1 MKTLLILSN
10 STNASNIGIVQNITQ
25 DNPTFFHALD
35 LYINNKDNIAF
46 KSYVFSLMPT
56 NEYFIEFGEKPDF
69 NNIIND
75 NQVKAVFTY
84 FEDIQRISFAIKQSN
99 VFLNYDLKDF
109 LKTKSFESLQSL
121 FQEKVNANIDT
132 TNQESLRANGERGGF
147 LSKGNSENREN
158 DRTTQSDNGQG
169 ISNFNKDPRESILF
183 GERGGSKGD
192 NPIQNNNGQ
201 GISSETMGISQ
212 STSGIERTLFERG
225 ESERLQA
232 KNEQR
237 ERELWNGGE
246 QGSTSTNTKSSDSI
260 SKKSNQESK
269 QHLSLST
276 SQSNDLNERR
286 IAFRERIRTI
296 LESKQVRISTREL
309 LSKFKIQ
316 SNTFQEQDSGI
327 REDENRNNRESQ
339 EGEFGGDDRGG
350 EKLESSGDSK
360 SKQEQSNGEFREA
373 IAANNG
379 LFESGI
385 FTPKQESLSPA
396 GFSKISDII
405 PSSTGNKQGD
415 SSVSEQLSDISDK
428 ESENNGLDSATSDTE
443 TQGEQSAPN
452 QEYVSQEEHSRDV
465 VREYNMES
473 QNGSEESGGDR
484 LIDENTQGTQEQ
496 QGIATDKHRILSETN
511 PDISTRAD
519 ETGSDKLEIRELQ
532 EKEQSESINITESQP
547 NNLVESLIYT
557 DDENPEKT
565 EPIFETFNDFN
576 LLKQLKGEEYK
587 GEIDF
592 NLSKKER
599 IEANLNTLTLVKK
612 IFERKKKIDNIR
624 FTDFTE
630 EKLNAM
636 QLEIIENNYFSAD
649 IPMTKD
655 EQTILAKYTGFGGL
669 NDFFFDET
677 FSNKREE
684 LKGLIGEDLYKK
696 LMQSSYNAYYT
707 PSEIIESMYLGL
719 KTLGILSNE
728 KVIALEPSCG
738 IGHFI
743 TRAPANF
750 EFEAVEKD
758 TISATIAKLL
768 HPQTKIYNKSF
779 EEVLFDREFDVVIG
793 NPPYENIKA
802 ENSKE
807 LIHNYFVQKSQN
819 LLKDGGISSFV
830 ITSGFLD
837 SKTNTHRLALL
848 QDNIFLNATRLPNSS
863 FKQTHTEVLS
873 DIIFLRRTKDK
884 EAFLSKKNDSIS
896 EKLKQ
901 HIQSTESKF
910 LNSLEIPIIINQ
922 EEKTLKINSLFFDS
936 DEYNGDINDKPFLN
950 IFSNAKNTSIGLNQ
964 FGEATIKIN
973 KTENINNLQEF
984 LSYALEWKI
993 LQRNN
998 GKGIY
1003 NLTPAIKGDNLFI
1016 GDLPFNVKD
1025 FSYFSKLKNGSLFF
1039 FDGVFYTKESDTSCR
1054 EAYFC
1059 DEIDKENKYLIDKER
1074 ILEEKRGKLLFKNP
1088 IRKEEEV
1095 ILKKLIEFRDLL
1107 NYNLHLEKILPN
1119 NKESNTII
1127 LAQKDRLRALRK
1139 EILILS
1145 NAQGFNQRLQK
1156 SRKENNIITKHTLK
1170 RMIELEKLESF
1181 KIFATENVVKIS
1193 KKNKFETIYQ
1203 EADILQKRVLY
1214 PLEKIEAK
1222 DSKEALQK
1230 TFNDT
1235 GKIDLKTLQ
1244 SYLPNIPIDEILKEL
1259 IAKEL
1264 IFPNFNKPTEFCL
1277 KDKFLD
1283 GDIKGKAKYMEYLI
1297 AHSAESQDNQND
1309 TGLKEVWNLFDKE
1322 RLLNLLREN
1331 FPKDIAYNDIEINF
1345 GANFIP
1351 LAIYKDFIRESFFNN
1366 PDEIV
1371 VEISNV
1377 YSYYTIESFKKSDGL
1392 EIGSND
1398 LNDLGE
1404 SLQVQR
1410 LDDKMFFSLRE
1421 ILETTINN
1429 KSLEVY
1435 HIEKTADDRTIRVV
1449 EQAPTSKALRN
1460 ASRIKDLFAEFLFKK
1475 QAYREV
1481 IERIYNDTINIFS
1494 NNRLEFEDM
1503 LETPLLNKDINL
1515 RTHQKNA
1522 IFKGIMNNSLL
1533 LDHEVGAGKTL
1544 AGIALV
1550 MEQIRMHCIKK
1561 ALVLVPNHLSTAWGA
1576 EFIRAYPSAKILV
1589 GDKINSKKDRK
1600 EFLYRARNGDFDAI
1614 VMKHSTFENLNVME
1628 SFQREILSNEI
1639 DNLRT
1644 QLEIEKVARNKKEEK
1659 RKSRY
1664 IENRIRTLENKL
1676 EKQAIGKKYDE
1687 EIAFEDLGI
1696 DCLVVDEAHY
1706 FKNLFITTTQEN
1718 IRGIPTQESKKAM
1731 KMYCA
1736 TQYIHNNKGFKL
1748 YFLTGTPISNSIAE
1762 FYTMQRYLQPEVLEK
1777 LHLERFDDWQRAFT
1791 KIQLSEELDS
1801 SGINYALVTRLSS
1814 LINAPELM
1822 NIYKQNADIVST
1834 EDIEKIS
1841 GKLVPKV
1848 KNGGAI
1854 NVIAPR
1860 SEAIANF
1867 IGVEDE
1873 FGNYNK
1879 GSIIDR
1885 MNHIQD
1891 DPQRNNIL
1899 VCTSEARKAALDFRL
1914 IDPLTNDYQQSK
1926 INQCIDKVM
1935 EHYNDSRY
1943 ERNTQLI
1950 FCDLGVSK
1958 LKSQKIDILKNESTE
1973 INLEDIAKE
1982 KGLEYFTEYDN
1993 EGVEIRSYYREF
2005 AKDDEGKFLYNEY
2018 TDEFGKK
2025 HREKIVEK
2033 VYTIEELINQT
2044 SKFDVYSDI
2053 LKKLVKKGIPQNEI
2067 AFIGDAKS
2075 DKEKDNLFQKVNAGI
2090 VRILIGSTAKLGTGT
2105 NVQERIVAM
2114 HELDCPWKPSELTQR
2129 AGRGIRQGNVFFTL
2143 DPENF
2148 EIAHYRY
2155 ATEQTYDARMFQI
2168 NEQKLKPLSQM
2179 KKAEVL
2185 EQTRVFSAIDEE
2197 MANIAEMKAIA
2208 TGNPFIL
2215 EKYKIENLLKNEEE
2229 YKRYYEISIINA
2241 EKTIKQETPK
2251 AQELKGEVEALREMF
2266 NNKSFLKENYEV
2278 EVLGIKTTK
2287 KQKEMQSEKDFNAIS
2302 EKIQSKIIQM
2312 LRQPDEFFTLES
2324 KERILKDNGRKN
2336 NVGEIEFLSA
2346 NDIKLNF
2353 LISVSGDDIYFKGV
2367 IITKNNKRFYPKN
2380 LHLESHR
2387 NLLVTDP
2394 FKISSILTKLKNT
2407 FDKVSSLLEKKTEEL
2422 KKCEDILGVKSRFLA
2437 NHTIENYDRK
2447 PLIAMLKQD
2456 LLNINDI
2463 FRIRQEKRKEGIKI
2477 DMDSKEIAHLI
2488 PQYPKHLDEKGKLQI
2503 NCITK
2508 NCENE
2513 SSLSAES
2520 LPKESKTDLAK
2531 ETREP
2536 ENDHLE
2542 QPTLQ
2547 KEAQDI
2553 STKED
2558 LQEKSKDLES
2568 KNENLAKNSQDKNP
2582 NTQEITK
2589 TKIEI
2594 KDFTIQDNL
2603 TNRMKILEQNMINIQ
2618 RKQHSKRVIGER

>member
-1 MKTLLILSN
+1 
-10 STNASNIGIVQNITQ
+10 
-25 DNPTFFHALD
+25 
-35 LYINNKDNIAF
+35 
-46 KSYVFSLMPT
+46 
-56 NEYFIEFGEKPDF
+56 
-69 NNIIND
+69 
-75 NQVKAVFTY
+75 
-84 FEDIQRISFAIKQSN
+84 
-99 VFLNYDLKDF
+99 
-109 LKTKSFESLQSL
+109 
-121 FQEKVNANIDT
+121 
-132 TNQESLRANGERGGF
+132 
-147 LSKGNSENREN
+147 
-158 DRTTQSDNGQG
+158 
-169 ISNFNKDPRESILF
+169 
-183 GERGGSKGD
+183 
-192 NPIQNNNGQ
+192 
-201 GISSETMGISQ
+201 
-212 STSGIERTLFERG
+212 
-225 ESERLQA
+225 
-232 KNEQR
+232 
-237 ERELWNGGE
+237 
-246 QGSTSTNTKSSDSI
+246 
-260 SKKSNQESK
+260 
-269 QHLSLST
+269 
-276 SQSNDLNERR
+276 
-286 IAFRERIRTI
+286 
-296 LESKQVRISTREL
+296 
-309 LSKFKIQ
+309 
-316 SNTFQEQDSGI
+316 
-327 REDENRNNRESQ
+327 
-339 EGEFGGDDRGG
+339 
-350 EKLESSGDSK
+350 
-360 SKQEQSNGEFREA
+360 
-373 IAANNG
+373 
-379 LFESGI
+379 
-385 FTPKQESLSPA
+385 
-396 GFSKISDII
+396 
-405 PSSTGNKQGD
+405 
-415 SSVSEQLSDISDK
+415 
-428 ESENNGLDSATSDTE
+428 
-443 TQGEQSAPN
+443 
-452 QEYVSQEEHSRDV
+452 
-465 VREYNMES
+465 
-473 QNGSEESGGDR
+473 
-484 LIDENTQGTQEQ
+484 
-496 QGIATDKHRILSETN
+496 
-511 PDISTRAD
+511 
-519 ETGSDKLEIRELQ
+519 
-532 EKEQSESINITESQP
+532 
-547 NNLVESLIYT
+547 
-557 DDENPEKT
+557 
-565 EPIFETFNDFN
+565 
-576 LLKQLKGEEYK
+576 
-587 GEIDF
+587 
-592 NLSKKER
+592 
-599 IEANLNTLTLVKK
+599 
-612 IFERKKKIDNIR
+612 
-624 FTDFTE
+624 
-630 EKLNAM
+630 M
-636 QLEIIENNYFSAD
+636 QLEIIKNNYFSDD
-649 IPMTKD
+649 IPMTKS
-655 EQTILAKYTGFGGL
+655 EQETLAKYTGFGGL

-684 LKGLIGEDLYKK
+684 LKGLIGEDLYKE

-719 KTLGILSNE
+719 ETLGILRNE
-728 KVIALEPSCG
+728 KVVALEPSCG

-743 TRAPANF
+743 TKAPANF

-779 EEVLFDREFDVVIG
+779 EEVLFDREFDIVIG
-793 NPPYENIKA
+793 NPPYENTKA

-837 SKTNTHRLALL
+837 SKTNAHRLALL
-848 QDNIFLNATRLPNSS
+848 KDNIFLNATRLPNSI
-863 FKQTHTEVLS
+863 FRQTHTEVLT
-873 DIIFLRRTKDK
+873 DIIFLRKTKDK
-884 EAFLSKKNDSIS
+884 EAFFSKKNDSIS
-896 EKLKQ
+896 ESLKR
-901 HIQSTESKF
+901 HIQSAESH
-910 LNSLEIPIIINQ
+910 
-922 EEKTLKINSLFFDS
+922 
-936 DEYNGDINDKPFLN
+936 FLN
-950 IFSNAKNTSIGLNQ
+950 IAKLPVTINEESKTLAINRLFYDSTKSNEKKIALLNIFGNPEEDVSIGLNQ

-973 KTENINNLQEF
+973 YAVRFDLKRW
-984 LSYALEWKI
+984 LSYELESKI

-998 GKGIY
+998 DKGIY

-1016 GDLPFNVKD
+1016 GNLPFNIKD
-1025 FSYFSKLKNGSLFF
+1025 FRYFSKLKNGSLFF
-1039 FDGVFYTKESDTSCR
+1039 FDGVFYTKEGDTSCR

-1119 NKESNTII
+1119 NKESNAII

-1156 SRKENNIITKHTLK
+1156 SHKENNIITKHTLK

-1181 KIFATENVVKIS
+1181 KIYATENVVKIP

-1214 PLEKIEAK
+1214 PLEKTEAK

-1244 SYLPNIPIDEILKEL
+1244 SYLPNMPIDEILKEL

-1277 KDKFLD
+1277 KDKFLK
-1283 GDIKGKAKYMEYLI
+1283 GDIKSKAKYVERLI
-1297 AHSAESQDNQND
+1297 ADNIESQTN
-1309 TGLKEVWNLFDKE
+1309 TGPKEVWNLFDKE

-1351 LAIYKDFIRESFFNN
+1351 LAIYKDFIRESFFKN
-1366 PDEIV
+1366 PDEII

-1377 YSYYTIESFKKSDGL
+1377 NSHYTIENFKKIDGL

-1410 LDDKMFFSLRE
+1410 LDDKMFFSLHE

-1449 EQAPTSKALRN
+1449 EQAPTSKALEN

-1481 IERIYNDTINIFS
+1481 IEKIYNDTINIFS

-1522 IFKGIMNNSLL
+1522 IFKGIMSNSLL

-1639 DNLRT
+1639 ENLRT

-1814 LINAPELM
+1814 FINAPELM

-1885 MNHIQD
+1885 MNHIKD
-1891 DPQRNNIL
+1891 NPKKNNIL

-1914 IDPLTNDYQQSK
+1914 IDPLANDYEQSK
-1926 INQCIDKVM
+1926 INQCIDRVI
-1935 EHYNDSRY
+1935 EHYNDNRY
-1943 ERNTQLI
+1943 ERNAQLI

-1958 LKSQKIDILKNESTE
+1958 LKSQKIDVSKNESTE
-1973 INLEDIAKE
+1973 MNLEDIAKE

-2005 AKDDEGKFLYNEY
+2005 AKDDEGKFLYDEY

-2025 HREKIVEK
+2025 HKEKIVEK

-2075 DKEKDNLFQKVNAGI
+2075 DKEKDNLFLKVNAGI

-2105 NVQERIVAM
+2105 NVQERIVGM
-2114 HELDCPWKPSELTQR
+2114 HELDCPWKPNELMQR
-2129 AGRGIRQGNVFFTL
+2129 GGRGIRQGNVFFAR

-2168 NEQKLKPLSQM
+2168 NEQKLKSLSQM

-2185 EQTRVFSAIDEE
+2185 EQTRVVSAIDEE

-2215 EKYKIENLLKNEEE
+2215 EKYKIENLLKKEEE
-2229 YKRYYEISIINA
+2229 HKRYYEINIINA

-2266 NNKSFLKENYEV
+2266 NNKSFFKENYDV
-2278 EVLGIKTTK
+2278 EVLGIKTTR
-2287 KQKEMQSEKDFNAIS
+2287 KQKEKQSEKDFNAIS
-2302 EKIQSKIIQM
+2302 EKIESKIIQM

-2324 KERILKDNGRKN
+2324 KERIKESNGRKN

-2353 LISVSGDDIYFKGV
+2353 LTSINGNDTFFKGV
-2367 IITKNNKRFYPKN
+2367 IITKNNKRFYLKN

-2387 NLLVTDP
+2387 NLLVTDH
-2394 FKISSILTKLKNT
+2394 FKLSSILTKLKNT

-2422 KKCEDILGVKSRFLA
+2422 KKCEDILGAKSRFLA
-2437 NHTIENYDRK
+2437 NNIIENYDRK
-2447 PLIAMLKQD
+2447 PLITMLKQD
-2456 LLNINDI
+2456 LLNMNDI

-2488 PQYPKHLDEKGKLQI
+2488 PQYSKHLDEKGKLQI

-2531 ETREP
+2531 ETIEP
-2536 ENDHLE
+2536 ENTHLE
-2542 QPTLQ
+2542 QSTLQ
-2547 KEAQDI
+2547 KETQDI
-2553 STKED
+2553 PIKED
-2558 LQEKSKDLES
+2558 LQEKSKELES
-2568 KNENLAKNSQDKNP
+2568 KSENLAKNSQDKNQ
-2582 NTQEITK
+2582 NAQEIAK
-2589 TKIEI
+2589 AQIEI
-2594 KDFTIQDNL
+2594 KDFTMQDNL
-2603 TNRMKILEQNMINIQ
+2603 ANRMKILEQNMVNIQ
-2618 RKQHSKRVIGER
+2618 RKQHSKRMIGER

>member
-10 STNASNIGIVQNITQ
+10 STNASNIGIIQNITQ
-25 DNPTFFHALD
+25 DNPIFFQALD
-35 LYINNKDNIAF
+35 LYINDKNNIAF
-46 KSYVFSLMPT
+46 KSYVLSLMQT
-56 NEYFIEFGEKPDF
+56 NEYFTEFGEKPDF

-75 NQVKAVFTY
+75 NQVEAIFTY

-132 TNQESLRANGERGGF
+132 TNQESSRANVAGSKGGF
-147 LSKGNSENREN
+147 QSERHFESGKNNR
-158 DRTTQSDNGQG
+158 TAQSDNGQG

-212 STSGIERTLFERG
+212 STSRIERTLFERG

-237 ERELWNGGE
+237 ERELWNGGK
-246 QGSTSTNTKSSDSI
+246 QGSISANTESSDSI
-260 SKKSNQESK
+260 SEKSNQESK

-276 SQSNDLNERR
+276 SQLNNFNERR
-286 IAFRERIRTI
+286 IAFRERIRAI
-296 LESKQVRISTREL
+296 LESKKVRISTKQL
-309 LSKFKIQ
+309 LSKIKDQ
-316 SNTFQEQDSGI
+316 SNTLQEQDSGI
-327 REDENRNNRESQ
+327 REDKNRDNRESQ
-339 EGEFGGDDRGG
+339 EGEFGRDDRGS
-350 EKLESSGDSK
+350 EKLESSRDNNRG
-360 SKQEQSNGEFREA
+360 FRET
-373 IAANNG
+373 IGANNG
-379 LFESGI
+379 LFESRI
-385 FTPKQESLSPA
+385 SASKKESPSPA
-396 GFSKISDII
+396 GFSEISDII
-405 PSSTGNKQGD
+405 PSSARDKQGN
-415 SSVSEQLSDISDK
+415 SSVLEQLSNTNDTK
-428 ESENNGLDSATSDTE
+428 SENNRLDSATSDTE

-452 QEYVSQEEHSRDV
+452 QANISQEELSGNV
-465 VREYNMES
+465 IREYNMES

-484 LIDENTQGTQEQ
+484 LIEDNTQGTQEQ
-496 QGIATDKHRILSETN
+496 QGIATDEHRSLFETN

-519 ETGSDKLEIRELQ
+519 ETRSNKLE
-532 EKEQSESINITESQP
+532 
-547 NNLVESLIYT
+547 
-557 DDENPEKT
+557 DENPKNI

-576 LLKQLKGEEYK
+576 LLKQLEGEEYK

-599 IEANLNTLTLVKK
+599 IEANFNALTLVRE

-624 FTDFTE
+624 FYDNTD

-636 QLEIIENNYFSAD
+636 QLEIIKNNYFSDD
-649 IPMTKD
+649 IPMTKS
-655 EQTILAKYTGFGGL
+655 EQETLAKYTGFGGL
-669 NDFFFDET
+669 SDFFFDET

-684 LKGLIGEDLYKK
+684 LKGLIGEDLYKE

-719 KTLGILSNE
+719 ETLGILRNE
-728 KVIALEPSCG
+728 KVVALEPSCG

-743 TRAPANF
+743 TKAPANF

-837 SKTNTHRLALL
+837 SKTNAHRLTLL

-873 DIIFLRRTKDK
+873 DIVFFRKTKDK
-884 EAFLSKKNDSIS
+884 EYFLSKKNTSITES
-896 EKLKQ
+896 LKNY
-901 HIQSTESKF
+901 IQSTESKF
-910 LNSLEIPIIINQ
+910 LNSLEIPIAINQ

-936 DEYNGDINDKPFLN
+936 DKYNGDINDKPFFN
-950 IFSNAKNTSIGLNQ
+950 IFSNPKNTSIGLNQ

-973 KTENINNLQEF
+973 KAENIDSLQEF

-998 GKGIY
+998 DKGIY

-1059 DEIDKENKYLIDKER
+1059 DEIDKENKYLIDKDR
-1074 ILEEKRGKLLFKNP
+1074 ILEEKRGKLFFKNP

-1107 NYNLHLEKILPN
+1107 NHNLHLEKILPN
-1119 NKESNTII
+1119 NKESNAII

-1145 NAQGFNQRLQK
+1145 NAQGFNQKLQK

-1181 KIFATENVVKIS
+1181 KIFATENVVKIP

-1244 SYLPNIPIDEILKEL
+1244 SYLPNMPIDEILKEL
-1259 IAKEL
+1259 VAKEL
-1264 IFPNFNKPTEFCL
+1264 IFPDFNKPTEFCL
-1277 KDKFLD
+1277 KDKFLE
-1283 GDIKGKAKYMEYLI
+1283 GDIKGKAKYIEHLI
-1297 AHSAESQDNQND
+1297 ANNAESQNN
-1309 TGLKEVWNLFDKE
+1309 TGPKEVWSFFDKE
-1322 RLLNLLREN
+1322 RLLNLLKEN
-1331 FPKDIAYNDIEINF
+1331 FPKNISYNDIEINF

-1366 PDEIV
+1366 PDEII

-1377 YSYYTIESFKKSDGL
+1377 YSYYTIESFKKTDGL

-1410 LDDKMFFSLRE
+1410 LDNKMFFSLRE

-1481 IERIYNDTINIFS
+1481 IEKIYNDTINIFS

-1522 IFKGIMNNSLL
+1522 IFKGIMNNSLI

-1639 DNLRT
+1639 ENLRT
-1644 QLEIEKVARNKKEEK
+1644 QLEIEKVTRNKKEEK

-1736 TQYIHNNKGFKL
+1736 TQYIHNNRGFKL

-1762 FYTMQRYLQPEVLEK
+1762 FYTMQRYLQPEVLKK

-1801 SGINYALVTRLSS
+1801 SGVNYALVTRLSN

-1854 NVIAPR
+1854 NIIAPR

-1891 DPQRNNIL
+1891 DPQRNNVL

-1935 EHYNDSRY
+1935 EHYNDNRY

-1958 LKSQKIDILKNESTE
+1958 LKSQKIDVSKNESAE

-2018 TDEFGKK
+2018 IDEFGKK
-2025 HREKIVEK
+2025 YREKIVEK

-2251 AQELKGEVEALREMF
+2251 AQKLKGEVEALREMF
-2266 NNKSFLKENYEV
+2266 NNKNFLKENYEV
-2278 EVLGIKTTK
+2278 EVLGIKTTR

-2394 FKISSILTKLKNT
+2394 FKLSSILTKLKNT

-2422 KKCEDILGVKSRFLA
+2422 KKCEDILGAKSRFLA
-2437 NHTIENYDRK
+2437 NNTIENYDRK

-2456 LLNINDI
+2456 LLNMNDI

-2488 PQYPKHLDEKGKLQI
+2488 PQYSKHLDEKGKLQI

-2536 ENDHLE
+2536 EHTHLE

-2547 KEAQDI
+2547 KETQDI
-2553 STKED
+2553 PIKED
-2558 LQEKSKDLES
+2558 LQEKSKELES
-2568 KNENLAKNSQDKNP
+2568 KSENLAKNSQDKNP
-2582 NTQEITK
+2582 NAQEITETQIK
-2589 TKIEI
+2589 I
-2594 KDFTIQDNL
+2594 KDFTMQDNL
-2603 TNRMKILEQNMINIQ
+2603 ANRMKILEQNMINIQ

>member
-46 KSYVFSLMPT
+46 KSYVFSLMTT
-56 NEYFIEFGEKPDF
+56 NEYFVEFGEKPDF

-84 FEDIQRISFAIKQSN
+84 FEDIQRISFAIKQNN

-109 LKTKSFESLQSL
+109 LKTESFESLQSL
-121 FQEKVNANIDT
+121 FEEKVNAN
-132 TNQESLRANGERGGF
+132 TNEKNQRSSQENVAESRGGF
-147 LSKGNSENREN
+147 QSERHFEGGKNNR
-158 DRTTQSDNGQG
+158 TAQSDNGQG

-183 GERGGSKGD
+183 GERGGSKRD
-192 NPIQNNNGQ
+192 NPIQNNNEQ
-201 GISSETMGISQ
+201 GISSETMGIPQ
-212 STSGIERTLFERG
+212 STSRIERTLFERG
-225 ESERLQA
+225 ESERLQI

-246 QGSTSTNTKSSDSI
+246 QGSISANTKSSDSI
-260 SKKSNQESK
+260 SEKSNQESK
-269 QHLSLST
+269 QDLSLST
-276 SQSNDLNERR
+276 SQPNDLDERR
-286 IAFRERIRTI
+286 IAFRERIRAI
-296 LESKQVRISTREL
+296 LESEQVRISTREL
-309 LSKFKIQ
+309 LFKFKIQ
-316 SNTFQEQDSGI
+316 TNTFQEQDSGI
-327 REDENRNNRESQ
+327 REDKNRDNRESQ
-339 EGEFGGDDRGG
+339 EGEFGGDNRGS

-360 SKQEQSNGEFREA
+360 SKREQPNGEFRET
-373 IAANNG
+373 IGANNG
-379 LFESGI
+379 LFESRI
-385 FTPKQESLSPA
+385 FTSEQESLSST
-396 GFSKISDII
+396 GFSEISDII
-405 PSSTGNKQGD
+405 PSSAGDKQGD
-415 SSVSEQLSDISDK
+415 SSVSEQLSNTNDTK
-428 ESENNGLDSATSDTE
+428 SENNGLDSAPSNTE
-443 TQGEQSAPN
+443 IQGEQSTPN
-452 QEYVSQEEHSRDV
+452 QANVFQEEHSRDV
-465 VREYNMES
+465 IREYNMES
-473 QNGSEESGGDR
+473 QDGSKESGGDR
-484 LIDENTQGTQEQ
+484 LIDDNTQGTQDK
-496 QGIATDKHRILSETN
+496 QGIATDEHRSLFETN
-511 PDISTRAD
+511 ADVSTRAD
-519 ETGSDKLEIRELQ
+519 ETGSNKLEIQELQ

-547 NNLVESLIYT
+547 SNLVESPLYAN
-557 DDENPEKT
+557 DDENPEKI

-576 LLKQLKGEEYK
+576 LLKKLKGEEYK

-599 IEANLNTLTLVKK
+599 IEANFKALTLVKK
-612 IFERKKKIDNIR
+612 IFERKEKIDNIR
-624 FTDFTE
+624 FYDYTEQDF
-630 EKLNAM
+630 NAM
-636 QLEIIENNYFSAD
+636 QLEIIKNDYLSDD
-649 IPMTKD
+649 IPMTKS
-655 EQTILAKYTGFGGL
+655 EQETLAKYTGFGGL
-669 NDFFFDET
+669 SDFFFDET

-684 LKGLIGEDLYKK
+684 LRELIGEDLYKE

-719 KTLGILSNE
+719 KTLGVLSNE
-728 KVIALEPSCG
+728 KVVALEPSCG

-743 TRAPANF
+743 TKAPANF

-758 TISATIAKLL
+758 TISATISKLL

-896 EKLKQ
+896 ERLKQ

-910 LNSLEIPIIINQ
+910 LNSLEIPITINQ

-973 KTENINNLQEF
+973 KAENINSLQEF

-998 GKGIY
+998 DKGIY

-1016 GDLPFNVKD
+1016 GDLPFNVKE

-1039 FDGVFYTKESDTSCR
+1039 FDGVFYTKESGTSCR

-1059 DEIDKENKYLIDKER
+1059 DEIDKENKYLIDKDR

-1107 NYNLHLEKILPN
+1107 NYNLHLEKILLN
-1119 NKESNTII
+1119 NEESNTKI
-1127 LAQKDRLRALRK
+1127 LAQKERLRALRK

-1181 KIFATENVVKIS
+1181 KIFATENVVKIP
-1193 KKNKFETIYQ
+1193 KKNKFETTYQ

-1214 PLEKIEAK
+1214 PLEKTEAK

-1259 IAKEL
+1259 ITKEL

-1277 KDKFLD
+1277 KDKFLE
-1283 GDIKGKAKYMEYLI
+1283 GDIKSKAKYIEHLI
-1297 AHSAESQDNQND
+1297 ANNVESQTD
-1309 TGLKEVWNLFDKE
+1309 TGPKEVWNLFNKE

-1351 LAIYKDFIRESFFNN
+1351 LEIYKDFIRESFFNN
-1366 PDEIV
+1366 PDEII

-1377 YSYYTIESFKKSDGL
+1377 YSYYTIESFKKTDGL
-1392 EIGSND
+1392 EIESSD

-1410 LDDKMFFSLRE
+1410 LDNKLFFSLRE

-1550 MEQIRMHCIKK
+1550 MEQVRMHCIKK

-1628 SFQREILSNEI
+1628 SFQREVITNEI
-1639 DNLRT
+1639 ENLRI
-1644 QLEIEKVARNKKEEK
+1644 QLDNEKKAKTPKQEK

-1676 EKQAIGKKYDE
+1676 AKQAIGKKYDE

-1736 TQYIHNNKGFKL
+1736 TQYIHNNRGFKL

-1814 LINAPELM
+1814 FINAPELM

-1935 EHYNDSRY
+1935 EHYNDNRY

-1958 LKSQKIDILKNESTE
+1958 LKSQKIDVLKDESTE

-1982 KGLEYFTEYDN
+1982 RGLEYFTEYDN

-2018 TDEFGKK
+2018 IDEFGKK

-2033 VYTIEELINQT
+2033 VYEIEELINQT

-2053 LKKLVKKGIPQNEI
+2053 LKKLVKKGISQNEI

-2129 AGRGIRQGNVFFTL
+2129 AGRGIRQGNVFFAL

-2251 AQELKGEVEALREMF
+2251 AEELKEEVEALREMF
-2266 NNKSFLKENYEV
+2266 NNKNFLKENYEV
-2278 EVLGIKTTK
+2278 EVLGIKTTR

-2312 LRQPDEFFTLES
+2312 LRQPNEFFTLES

-2353 LISVSGDDIYFKGV
+2353 LISVSSDNIYFKGV
-2367 IITKNNKRFYPKN
+2367 IITKDNKRFYPKN

-2394 FKISSILTKLKNT
+2394 FKLSSILTKLKNT
-2407 FDKVSSLLEKKTEEL
+2407 FDRVSSLLEKKTEEL
-2422 KKCEDILGVKSRFLA
+2422 RKCEDIIGAKSRFLA
-2437 NHTIENYDRK
+2437 NNTIENYDRK
-2447 PLIAMLKQD
+2447 PLITMLKQD
-2456 LLNINDI
+2456 LLNMNDI
-2463 FRIRQEKRKEGIKI
+2463 LRIRQEKRKEGIKI

-2488 PQYPKHLDEKGKLQI
+2488 PQYPKLLDERGKFNSQNTQSI
-2503 NCITK
+2503 NIS
-2508 NCENE
+2508 ENQ
-2513 SSLSAES
+2513 
-2520 LPKESKTDLAK
+2520 ESKMSDSTNRAISK
-2531 ETREP
+2531 VNWSEES
-2536 ENDHLE
+2536 
-2542 QPTLQ
+2542 QPIQCKT
-2547 KEAQDI
+2547 EADKKLKI
-2553 STKED
+2553 SDEEKYIALIDNKIIQIEEANIEFQTFDKED
-2558 LQEKSKDLES
+2558 ELEYRI
-2568 KNENLAKNSQDKNP
+2568 A
-2582 NTQEITK
+2582 
-2589 TKIEI
+2589 
-2594 KDFTIQDNL
+2594 
-2603 TNRMKILEQNMINIQ
+2603 ILEQNQTNILNA
-2618 RKQHSKRVIGER
+2618 KRNRDIL

>member
-10 STNASNIGIVQNITQ
+10 STNASNIGIIQNITQ
-25 DNPTFFHALD
+25 DNPIFFQALD
-35 LYINNKDNIAF
+35 LYINDKNNIAF
-46 KSYVFSLMPT
+46 KSYVLSLMQT
-56 NEYFIEFGEKPDF
+56 NEYFTEFGEKPDF

-75 NQVKAVFTY
+75 NQVEAIFTY

-132 TNQESLRANGERGGF
+132 TNQESSRANVAGSKGGF
-147 LSKGNSENREN
+147 QSERHFESGKNNR
-158 DRTTQSDNGQG
+158 TAQSDNGQG

-212 STSGIERTLFERG
+212 STSRIERTLFERG

-237 ERELWNGGE
+237 ERELWNGGK
-246 QGSTSTNTKSSDSI
+246 QGSISANTESSDSI
-260 SKKSNQESK
+260 SEKSNQESK

-276 SQSNDLNERR
+276 SQSNNFNERR
-286 IAFRERIRTI
+286 IAFRERIRAI
-296 LESKQVRISTREL
+296 LESKKVRISTKQL
-309 LSKFKIQ
+309 LSKIKDQ
-316 SNTFQEQDSGI
+316 SNTLQEQDSGI
-327 REDENRNNRESQ
+327 REDKNRDNRESQ
-339 EGEFGGDDRGG
+339 EGEFGRDDRGS
-350 EKLESSGDSK
+350 EKLESSGD
-360 SKQEQSNGEFREA
+360 NNRGFRET
-373 IAANNG
+373 IGANNG
-379 LFESGI
+379 LFESRI
-385 FTPKQESLSPA
+385 SVSKKESPSPA
-396 GFSKISDII
+396 GFSEISDII
-405 PSSTGNKQGD
+405 PSSARDKQGN
-415 SSVSEQLSDISDK
+415 SSVLEQLSNTNDTK
-428 ESENNGLDSATSDTE
+428 SENNRLDSATSDTE

-452 QEYVSQEEHSRDV
+452 QANISQEELSGNII
-465 VREYNMES
+465 REYNMES

-484 LIDENTQGTQEQ
+484 LIEDNTQGTQEQ
-496 QGIATDKHRILSETN
+496 QGIATDEHRSLFETN

-519 ETGSDKLEIRELQ
+519 ETRSNKLE
-532 EKEQSESINITESQP
+532 
-547 NNLVESLIYT
+547 
-557 DDENPEKT
+557 DENPKNI
-565 EPIFETFNDFN
+565 EPVFETFNDFN
-576 LLKQLKGEEYK
+576 LLKKLKGEEYK

-599 IEANLNTLTLVKK
+599 IEANFKALVLVKE
-612 IFERKKKIDNIR
+612 IFQRKKRIDDARYHFNP
-624 FTDFTE
+624 TE
-630 EKLNAM
+630 ENINAM
-636 QLEIIENNYFSAD
+636 QLEIIEKDYFSDD
-649 IPMTKD
+649 IPMTKA
-655 EQTILAKYTGFGGL
+655 EQEILAKYTGFGGL
-669 NDFFFDET
+669 SDFFFDEAL
-677 FSNKREE
+677 SGRREE
-684 LKGLIGEDLYKK
+684 LKELIGENLYKE

-719 KTLGILSNE
+719 KTLGVLSNE
-728 KVIALEPSCG
+728 KVVALEPSCG

-743 TRAPANF
+743 TKAPANF

-768 HPQTKIYNKSF
+768 HPQTKIHNKSF

-807 LIHNYFVQKSQN
+807 LIHNYFVSKSQN

-837 SKTNTHRLALL
+837 SKTNTHRLTLM
-848 QDNIFLNATRLPNSS
+848 QDNVFLSATRLPNSS
-863 FKQTHTEVLS
+863 FKQTHTDVLS

-884 EAFLSKKNDSIS
+884 EAFLSNKNDFIS
-896 EKLKQ
+896 ESLKQ
-901 HIQSTESKF
+901 YIQRVESKF
-910 LNSLEIPIIINQ
+910 LNSLEIPKIINQ
-922 EEKTLKINSLFFDS
+922 EEKILKINSLFVQQ
-936 DEYNGDINDKPFLN
+936 NGEVFV
-950 IFSNAKNTSIGLNQ
+950 NTFGETKLGTNQ
-964 FGEATIKIN
+964 FGEATLKVTQ
-973 KTENINNLQEF
+973 KEDTNLKGY
-984 LSYALEWKI
+984 LKDTLRWII
-993 LQRNN
+993 LQRNDN
-998 GKGIY
+998 KGIY
-1003 NLTPAIKGDNLFI
+1003 NLTPAIKGDNIFI
-1016 GDLPFNVKD
+1016 DELPFNLKD
-1025 FSYFSKLKNGSLFF
+1025 YSYFLQLKTGSLFF
-1039 FDGVFYTKESDTSCR
+1039 FDNVFYTKESNTSCR
-1054 EAYFC
+1054 EAYFR
-1059 DEIDKENKYLIDKER
+1059 DEIDKESKYLIDSDR
-1074 ILEEKRGKLLFKNP
+1074 ILEEKRGKIIFKNP

-1107 NYNLHLEKILPN
+1107 NYNLRLEKVLPN
-1119 NKESNTII
+1119 NEESNQTI
-1127 LAQKDRLRALRK
+1127 LAQKERLRALRK

-1156 SRKENNIITKHTLK
+1156 SRKENNIITRHTLK

-1181 KIFATENVVKIS
+1181 KIFATENVVKIP
-1193 KKNKFETIYQ
+1193 KKDKFETIYQ

-1214 PLEKIEAK
+1214 PLEKTEAK

-1230 TFNDT
+1230 TFNET
-1235 GKIDLKTLQ
+1235 GRIDLKALQ
-1244 SYLPNIPIDEILKEL
+1244 SYLPNIPINEILKEL
-1259 IAKEL
+1259 IDKEL
-1264 IFPNFNKPTEFCL
+1264 IFPHFEQPTEFCL
-1277 KDKFLD
+1277 KDKFLE
-1283 GDIKGKAKYMEYLI
+1283 GDIKGKAKFLERLI
-1297 AHSAESQDNQND
+1297 ADNAGQSDTES
-1309 TGLKEVWNLFDKE
+1309 KEVWNLFDKE
-1322 RLLNLLREN
+1322 RLFNLLKQN

-1377 YSYYTIESFKKSDGL
+1377 YSYYTIENFKKGDGL
-1392 EIGSND
+1392 EIQDAD
-1398 LNDLGE
+1398 LNDLGQ

-1410 LDDKMFFSLRE
+1410 LDDKMFFSLSE

-1435 HIEKTADDRTIRVV
+1435 HIEKTADDRSIKVV

-1460 ASRIKDLFAEFLFKK
+1460 ASRIRDLFAEFLFKK
-1475 QAYREV
+1475 QEYREV
-1481 IERIYNDTINIFS
+1481 IEKIYNNTINVFS

-1503 LETPLLNKDINL
+1503 LETPLLNQDITL

-1522 IFKGIMNNSLL
+1522 VFKGIMSNSLL

-1544 AGIALV
+1544 AGIAIV
-1550 MEQIRMHCIKK
+1550 MEQIRMNCIKK
-1561 ALVLVPNHLSTAWGA
+1561 ALVLVPNHLSTSWGA

-1614 VMKHSTFENLNVME
+1614 IMKHSTFENLNVME
-1628 SFQREILSNEI
+1628 SFQREILSNQIE
-1639 DNLRT
+1639 NLRL
-1644 QLEIEKVARNKKEEK
+1644 QLDREKVAKTKKEEK
-1659 RKSRY
+1659 RKSQY
-1664 IENRIRTLENKL
+1664 IEKRIRALEAKL
-1676 EKQAIGKKYDE
+1676 EKQAVGKTYDE

-1731 KMYCA
+1731 KMFCA
-1736 TQYIHNNKGFKL
+1736 TQYIHNNQGFKL

-1762 FYTMQRYLQPEVLEK
+1762 FYTMQRYLQPQVLEK
-1777 LHLERFDDWQRAFT
+1777 MHLENFDDWQKAFT

-1801 SGINYALVTRLSS
+1801 SGINYALVSRLSS

-1822 NIYKQNADIVST
+1822 SIYKQNADIIST

-1848 KNGGAI
+1848 KSGSAI

-1860 SEAIANF
+1860 SEVIANF

-1873 FGNYNK
+1873 FGNYNE

-1885 MNHIQD
+1885 MNHLQD
-1891 DPQRNNIL
+1891 DPKRNNML

-1914 IDPLTNDYQQSK
+1914 IDPLANDYEQSK
-1926 INQCIDKVM
+1926 INQCIDKVL

-1943 ERNTQLI
+1943 EKNTQLI

-1958 LKSQKIDILKNESTE
+1958 LKSQKIDVSKNESQE

-1982 KGLEYFTEYDN
+1982 RGLEYFTEYDS

-2005 AKDDEGKFLYNEY
+2005 AKDDEGKFLYDEY

-2033 VYTIEELINQT
+2033 VYEIEELINQT

-2053 LKKLVKKGIPQNEI
+2053 LKKLVAKGIPQKEI

-2075 DKEKDNLFQKVNAGI
+2075 DKEKESLFQKVNAGI
-2090 VRILIGSTAKLGTGT
+2090 VRILIGSTSKLGTGT

-2114 HELDCPWKPSELTQR
+2114 HELDCPWKPSELAQR
-2129 AGRGIRQGNVFFTL
+2129 AGRGIRQGNIFFAR

-2148 EIAHYRY
+2148 EIGHYRY

-2179 KKAEVL
+2179 KKAETL

-2215 EKYKIENLLKNEEE
+2215 EKYKIENLLKSEEE

-2241 EKTIKQETPK
+2241 EKAIKQETPK

-2266 NNKSFLKENYEV
+2266 NNKNFLKENYEV
-2278 EVLGIKTTK
+2278 EVLGIKTTRK
-2287 KQKEMQSEKDFNAIS
+2287 LKAMQSEKDFNAIS

-2324 KERILKDNGRKN
+2324 KERIRESNGRKN
-2336 NVGEIEFLSA
+2336 NAGEIEFLSA
-2346 NDIKLNF
+2346 NEIKLNF
-2353 LISVSGDDIYFKGV
+2353 LVSVSGDDIHFKGV
-2367 IITKNNKRFYPKN
+2367 IITKDNHRFYPKN
-2380 LHLESHR
+2380 LNLESHR
-2387 NLLVTDP
+2387 SLLVTDP
-2394 FKISSILTKLKNT
+2394 FKVSSILTKLKNT
-2407 FDKVSSLLEKKTEEL
+2407 FDKVSSLLENKVEEL
-2422 KKCEDILGVKSRFLA
+2422 KKYENIIEAKNRYLE
-2437 NHTIENYDRK
+2437 NNTIDNYDRK

-2456 LLNINDI
+2456 LLNMNDI

-2477 DMDSKEIAHLI
+2477 EMDSQEIADLI
-2488 PQYPKHLDEKGKLQI
+2488 PQYPKYLDEKGKLQVNAI
-2503 NCITK
+2503 AERK
-2508 NCENE
+2508 DE
-2513 SSLSAES
+2513 SPLPVES
-2520 LPKESKTDLAK
+2520 LPKESKESKTDLEK
-2531 ETREP
+2531 EITEP
-2536 ENDHLE
+2536 KNTHLE
-2542 QPTLQ
+2542 QTAPQQEIQNMPT
-2547 KEAQDI
+2547 K
-2553 STKED
+2553 KED
-2558 LQEKSKDLES
+2558 LQEKRKDLES
-2568 KNENLAKNSQDKNP
+2568 KDENVAKISQNESIDIQEIAKN
-2582 NTQEITK
+2582 
-2589 TKIEI
+2589 KIEI
-2594 KDFTIQDNL
+2594 KDFKDKDNIN
-2603 TNRMKILEQNMINIQ
+2603 NRMRILEQNMTSIQ
-2618 RKQHSKRVIGER
+2618 KKQHSKRMMGER

>member
-10 STNASNIGIVQNITQ
+10 STNASNIGIIQNITQ

-35 LYINNKDNIAF
+35 LYINDKNNIAF
-46 KSYVFSLMPT
+46 KSYVLSLMTT

-69 NNIIND
+69 NNIINN
-75 NQVKAVFTY
+75 NQVKAIFTY

-109 LKTKSFESLQSL
+109 LKTESFESLQSL

-169 ISNFNKDPRESILF
+169 IANPSREPRESILF

-192 NPIQNNNGQ
+192 NPIQNNNEQ
-201 GISSETMGISQ
+201 GISSETMGIPQ
-212 STSGIERTLFERG
+212 STSRIERTLFERG
-225 ESERLQA
+225 ESKGLQI

-260 SKKSNQESK
+260 SEKSNQESK

-276 SQSNDLNERR
+276 SQSNDFNERR

-296 LESKQVRISTREL
+296 LESKQARISTKQL

-316 SNTFQEQDSGI
+316 SNTLQEQDSGI
-327 REDENRNNRESQ
+327 REDKNRDNRESQ
-339 EGEFGGDDRGG
+339 EGEFGGDDRGS

-360 SKQEQSNGEFREA
+360 SKREQPNGEFRET
-373 IAANNG
+373 IGANNG
-379 LFESGI
+379 LFESRI
-385 FTPKQESLSPA
+385 SVSKKESPSPA
-396 GFSKISDII
+396 GFSEISDII
-405 PSSTGNKQGD
+405 PSSARDKQGN
-415 SSVSEQLSDISDK
+415 SSVLEQLSNTNDTK
-428 ESENNGLDSATSDTE
+428 SENNRLDSATSDTE

-452 QEYVSQEEHSRDV
+452 QANISQEELSGNII
-465 VREYNMES
+465 REYNMES

-484 LIDENTQGTQEQ
+484 LADDDTERTQEQ
-496 QGIATDKHRILSETN
+496 QGIATNQHRSLFEAN

-519 ETGSDKLEIRELQ
+519 ETGNARSDELEPQ
-532 EKEQSESINITESQP
+532 EPQESKQEQNESLEPIDITESQP
-547 NNLVESLIYT
+547 NNLVESLIY
-557 DDENPEKT
+557 DDENLEKT

-576 LLKQLKGEEYK
+576 LLKKLKGEEYK

-599 IEANLNTLTLVKK
+599 IEANFKALVLVKE
-612 IFERKKKIDNIR
+612 IFQRKKRIDDVRYHFNNI
-624 FTDFTE
+624 E
-630 EKLNAM
+630 ENINAI
-636 QLEIIENNYFSAD
+636 QLEIIENDYFSDD
-649 IPMTKD
+649 IPMTRT
-655 EQTILAKYTGFGGL
+655 EQETLAKYTGFGGL
-669 NDFFFDET
+669 SDFFFDET

-684 LKGLIGEDLYKK
+684 LKGLIGEDLYKE

-719 KTLGILSNE
+719 KTLGVLRNE
-728 KVIALEPSCG
+728 KVVALEPSCG

-743 TRAPANF
+743 TKAPANF

-807 LIHNYFVQKSQN
+807 LIHNYFVSKSQN

-837 SKTNTHRLALL
+837 SKTNTHRLTLM
-848 QDNIFLNATRLPNSS
+848 QDNVFLSATRLPNSS
-863 FKQTHTEVLS
+863 FKQTHTDVLS

-884 EAFLSKKNDSIS
+884 EAYLSTKNDSIS
-896 EKLKQ
+896 ENLKQ
-901 HIQSTESKF
+901 YIQRVESKF
-910 LNSLEIPIIINQ
+910 LNSLEIPKIINQ
-922 EEKTLKINSLFFDS
+922 EEKILKINSLFVQQ
-936 DEYNGDINDKPFLN
+936 NGEVFV
-950 IFSNAKNTSIGLNQ
+950 NTFGETKLGTNQ
-964 FGEATIKIN
+964 FGEATLKVAQ
-973 KTENINNLQEF
+973 KEDTNLKGY
-984 LSYALEWKI
+984 LKDTLRWII
-993 LQRNN
+993 LQRNDN
-998 GKGIY
+998 KGIY
-1003 NLTPAIKGDNLFI
+1003 NLTPAIKGDNIFI
-1016 GDLPFNVKD
+1016 DELPFNLKD
-1025 FSYFSKLKNGSLFF
+1025 YSYFLQLKTGSLFF
-1039 FDGVFYTKESDTSCR
+1039 FDNVFYTKESNTSCR
-1054 EAYFC
+1054 EAYFR
-1059 DEIDKENKYLIDKER
+1059 DEIDKESKYLIDSDR
-1074 ILEEKRGKLLFKNP
+1074 ILEEKRGKIIFKNP

-1107 NYNLHLEKILPN
+1107 NYNLRLEKVLPN
-1119 NKESNTII
+1119 NEESNQTI
-1127 LAQKDRLRALRK
+1127 LAQKERLRALRK

-1156 SRKENNIITKHTLK
+1156 SRKENNIITRHTLK

-1181 KIFATENVVKIS
+1181 KIFATENVVKIP
-1193 KKNKFETIYQ
+1193 KKDKFETIYQ

-1214 PLEKIEAK
+1214 PLEKTEAK

-1230 TFNDT
+1230 TFNET
-1235 GKIDLKTLQ
+1235 GRIDLKALQ
-1244 SYLPNIPIDEILKEL
+1244 SYLPNIPINEILKEL
-1259 IAKEL
+1259 IDKEL
-1264 IFPNFNKPTEFCL
+1264 IFPHFEQPTEFCL
-1277 KDKFLD
+1277 KDKFLE
-1283 GDIKGKAKYMEYLI
+1283 GDIKGKAKFLERLI
-1297 AHSAESQDNQND
+1297 ADNAGQSDTES
-1309 TGLKEVWNLFDKE
+1309 KEVWNLFDKE
-1322 RLLNLLREN
+1322 RLFNLLKQN

-1377 YSYYTIESFKKSDGL
+1377 YSYYTIENFKKGDGL
-1392 EIGSND
+1392 EIQDAD
-1398 LNDLGE
+1398 LNDLGQ

-1410 LDDKMFFSLRE
+1410 LDDKMFFSLSE

-1435 HIEKTADDRTIRVV
+1435 HIEKTADDRSIKVV

-1460 ASRIKDLFAEFLFKK
+1460 ASRIRDLFAEFLFKK
-1475 QAYREV
+1475 QEYREV
-1481 IERIYNDTINIFS
+1481 IEKIYNNTINVFS

-1503 LETPLLNKDINL
+1503 LETPLLNQDITL

-1522 IFKGIMNNSLL
+1522 VFKGIMSNSLL

-1544 AGIALV
+1544 AGIAIV
-1550 MEQIRMHCIKK
+1550 MEQIRMNCIKK
-1561 ALVLVPNHLSTAWGA
+1561 ALVLVPNHLSTSWGA

-1614 VMKHSTFENLNVME
+1614 IMKHSTFENLNVME
-1628 SFQREILSNEI
+1628 SFQREILSNQIE
-1639 DNLRT
+1639 NLRL
-1644 QLEIEKVARNKKEEK
+1644 QLDREKVAKTKKEEK
-1659 RKSRY
+1659 RKSQY
-1664 IENRIRTLENKL
+1664 IEKRIRALEAKL
-1676 EKQAIGKKYDE
+1676 EKQAVGKTYDE

-1731 KMYCA
+1731 KMFCA
-1736 TQYIHNNKGFKL
+1736 TQYIHNNQGFKL

-1762 FYTMQRYLQPEVLEK
+1762 FYTMQRYLQPQVLEK
-1777 LHLERFDDWQRAFT
+1777 MHLENFDDWQKAFT

-1801 SGINYALVTRLSS
+1801 SGINYALVSRLSS

-1822 NIYKQNADIVST
+1822 SIYKQNADIIST

-1848 KNGGAI
+1848 KNGSAI
-1854 NVIAPR
+1854 NIIAPR

-1873 FGNYNK
+1873 FGNYNE

-1885 MNHIQD
+1885 MNHLQD
-1891 DPQRNNIL
+1891 DPKRNNML

-1914 IDPLTNDYQQSK
+1914 IDPLANDYEQSK
-1926 INQCIDKVM
+1926 INQCIDKVL
-1935 EHYNDSRY
+1935 EHYNDGRY
-1943 ERNTQLI
+1943 EKNTQLI

-1958 LKSQKIDILKNESTE
+1958 LKSQKIDVSKNESQE

-1982 KGLEYFTEYDN
+1982 RGLEYFTEYDN

-2005 AKDDEGKFLYNEY
+2005 AKDDEGKFLYDEY

-2033 VYTIEELINQT
+2033 VYEIEELINQT

-2053 LKKLVKKGIPQNEI
+2053 LKKLVAKGIPQKEI

-2075 DKEKDNLFQKVNAGI
+2075 DKEKESLFQKVKAGI
-2090 VRILIGSTAKLGTGT
+2090 VRVLIGSTSKLGTGT

-2114 HELDCPWKPSELTQR
+2114 HELDCPWKPSELAQR
-2129 AGRGIRQGNVFFTL
+2129 AGRGIRQGNIFFAR

-2148 EIAHYRY
+2148 EIGHYRY

-2179 KKAEVL
+2179 KKAETL

-2215 EKYKIENLLKNEEE
+2215 EKYKIENLLKSEEE

-2241 EKTIKQETPK
+2241 EKAIKQETPK

-2266 NNKSFLKENYEV
+2266 NNKNFLKENYEV
-2278 EVLGIKTTK
+2278 EVLGIKTTRK
-2287 KQKEMQSEKDFNAIS
+2287 LKAMQSEKDFNAIS

-2324 KERILKDNGRKN
+2324 KERIRESNGRKN
-2336 NVGEIEFLSA
+2336 NAGEIEFLSA
-2346 NDIKLNF
+2346 NEIKLNF
-2353 LISVSGDDIYFKGV
+2353 LVSVSGDDIHFKGV
-2367 IITKNNKRFYPKN
+2367 IITKDNHRFYPKN
-2380 LHLESHR
+2380 LNLESHR
-2387 NLLVTDP
+2387 SLLVTDP
-2394 FKISSILTKLKNT
+2394 FKVSSILTKLKNT
-2407 FDKVSSLLEKKTEEL
+2407 FDKVSSLLENKVEEL
-2422 KKCEDILGVKSRFLA
+2422 KKYENIIEAKNRYLE
-2437 NHTIENYDRK
+2437 NNTIDNYDRK

-2456 LLNINDI
+2456 LLNMNDI

-2477 DMDSKEIAHLI
+2477 EMDSQEIADLI
-2488 PQYPKHLDEKGKLQI
+2488 PQYPKYLDEKGKLQVNAI
-2503 NCITK
+2503 AERK
-2508 NCENE
+2508 DE
-2513 SSLSAES
+2513 SPLPVES
-2520 LPKESKTDLAK
+2520 LPKESKESKTDLEK
-2531 ETREP
+2531 EITEP
-2536 ENDHLE
+2536 KNTHLE
-2542 QPTLQ
+2542 QTAPQQEIQNMPT
-2547 KEAQDI
+2547 K
-2553 STKED
+2553 KED
-2558 LQEKSKDLES
+2558 LQEKHKDLES
-2568 KNENLAKNSQDKNP
+2568 KDENVAKISQNESIDIQEIAKN
-2582 NTQEITK
+2582 
-2589 TKIEI
+2589 KIEI
-2594 KDFTIQDNL
+2594 KDFKD
-2603 TNRMKILEQNMINIQ
+2603 KD
-2618 RKQHSKRVIGER
+2618 

>member
-10 STNASNIGIVQNITQ
+10 STNASNIGIIQNITQ

-35 LYINNKDNIAF
+35 LYINDKNNIAF
-46 KSYVFSLMPT
+46 KSYVLSLMTT

-75 NQVKAVFTY
+75 NQVKAIFTY

-109 LKTKSFESLQSL
+109 LKTESFESLQSL

-169 ISNFNKDPRESILF
+169 IANPSREPRESILF

-192 NPIQNNNGQ
+192 NPIQNNNEQ
-201 GISSETMGISQ
+201 GISSETMGIPQ
-212 STSGIERTLFERG
+212 STSRIERTLFERG
-225 ESERLQA
+225 ESKGLQI

-246 QGSTSTNTKSSDSI
+246 QGSISANTKSSDSFFE
-260 SKKSNQESK
+260 KSNQESK

-276 SQSNDLNERR
+276 SQSNDFNERR

-296 LESKQVRISTREL
+296 LESKQVRISTKQL

-316 SNTFQEQDSGI
+316 SNTLQEQDSGI
-327 REDENRNNRESQ
+327 REDENRDNRESQ
-339 EGEFGGDDRGG
+339 EGEFGRDDRGS

-360 SKQEQSNGEFREA
+360 SKREQPNGEFRET
-373 IAANNG
+373 IGANNG
-379 LFESGI
+379 LFEGRISASE
-385 FTPKQESLSPA
+385 QESLSSA
-396 GFSKISDII
+396 GFSKIGDTI
-405 PSSTGNKQGD
+405 PSSARDKQGD
-415 SSVSEQLSDISDK
+415 SSVSEQLSNINDT
-428 ESENNGLDSATSDTE
+428 ESKNNGLDSATSDTE
-443 TQGEQSAPN
+443 IQGEQSAPN
-452 QEYVSQEEHSRDV
+452 QANISQEELSGNV
-465 VREYNMES
+465 IREYNMES

-484 LIDENTQGTQEQ
+484 LIDENTQGTQDK
-496 QGIATDKHRILSETN
+496 QGIATDEHRSLFETN

-519 ETGSDKLEIRELQ
+519 ETGSDKLEIQELQ

-547 NNLVESLIYT
+547 SNLVESLLYAN
-557 DDENPEKT
+557 DDENPENI

-599 IEANLNTLTLVKK
+599 IEANFNALTLVKK

-624 FTDFTE
+624 FYDYTE

-636 QLEIIENNYFSAD
+636 QLEIIKNDYFSDD
-649 IPMTKD
+649 IPMTKS
-655 EQTILAKYTGFGGL
+655 EQETLAKYTSFGGL
-669 NDFFFDET
+669 SDFFFDET

-684 LKGLIGEDLYKK
+684 LKGLIGEDLYKE

-719 KTLGILSNE
+719 KTLGVLRNE
-728 KVIALEPSCG
+728 KVVALEPSCG

-743 TRAPANF
+743 TKAPANF

-837 SKTNTHRLALL
+837 SKTNAHRLTLL

-884 EAFLSKKNDSIS
+884 EAYLSTKNDSIS
-896 EKLKQ
+896 ESLKQ
-901 HIQSTESKF
+901 YIQRVESKF
-910 LNSLEIPIIINQ
+910 LNSLEIPKIINQ
-922 EEKTLKINSLFFDS
+922 EEKILKINSLFVQQ
-936 DEYNGDINDKPFLN
+936 NGEVFV
-950 IFSNAKNTSIGLNQ
+950 NTFGETKLGTNQ
-964 FGEATIKIN
+964 FGEATLKVAQ
-973 KTENINNLQEF
+973 KEDTNLKGYLKDTLQ
-984 LSYALEWKI
+984 WII

-998 GKGIY
+998 NKGIY
-1003 NLTPAIKGDNLFI
+1003 NLTPAIKGNNIFI
-1016 GDLPFNVKD
+1016 DELPFNLKD
-1025 FSYFSKLKNGSLFF
+1025 YVYFSQLKTGSLFF
-1039 FDGVFYTKESDTSCR
+1039 FDNVFYTKEGDTSCR
-1054 EAYFC
+1054 EAYFR
-1059 DEIDKENKYLIDKER
+1059 DEIDKESKYLIDSDR
-1074 ILEEKRGKLLFKNP
+1074 ILEEKRGKIIFKNP

-1107 NYNLHLEKILPN
+1107 NYNLRLEKVLPN
-1119 NKESNTII
+1119 NEESNQTI
-1127 LAQKDRLRALRK
+1127 LAQKERLRALRK

-1156 SRKENNIITKHTLK
+1156 SRKENNIITRHTLK

-1181 KIFATENVVKIS
+1181 KIFATENVVKIP
-1193 KKNKFETIYQ
+1193 KKDKFETTYQ
-1203 EADILQKRVLY
+1203 ETDILQKRVLY
-1214 PLEKIEAK
+1214 PLEKTEAK

-1230 TFNDT
+1230 TFNET
-1235 GKIDLKTLQ
+1235 GRINLKVLQ
-1244 SYLPNIPIDEILKEL
+1244 SYLPNIPINEILKEL
-1259 IAKEL
+1259 IDKEL
-1264 IFPNFNKPTEFCL
+1264 IFPHFEQPTEFCL
-1277 KDKFLD
+1277 KDKFLE
-1283 GDIKGKAKYMEYLI
+1283 GDIKGKAKFLERLI
-1297 AHSAESQDNQND
+1297 ADNAGQSDTES
-1309 TGLKEVWNLFDKE
+1309 KEVWNLFDKE
-1322 RLLNLLREN
+1322 RLFNLLKQN

-1377 YSYYTIESFKKSDGL
+1377 YSYYTIENFKKTNGL
-1392 EIGSND
+1392 EIQDND
-1398 LNDLGE
+1398 LNDLGQ

-1410 LDDKMFFSLRE
+1410 LDDKMFFSLSE

-1435 HIEKTADDRTIRVV
+1435 HIEKTADDRSIKVV

-1460 ASRIKDLFAEFLFKK
+1460 ASRIRDLFAEFLFKK
-1475 QAYREV
+1475 QEYREV
-1481 IERIYNDTINIFS
+1481 IEKIYNNTINVFS

-1503 LETPLLNKDINL
+1503 LETPLLNQDITL

-1522 IFKGIMNNSLL
+1522 VFKGIMSNSLL

-1544 AGIALV
+1544 AGIAIV
-1550 MEQIRMHCIKK
+1550 MEQIRMNCIKK
-1561 ALVLVPNHLSTAWGA
+1561 ALVLVPNHLSTSWGA

-1614 VMKHSTFENLNVME
+1614 IMKHSTFENLNVME
-1628 SFQREILSNEI
+1628 SFQREILSNQIE
-1639 DNLRT
+1639 NLRA
-1644 QLEIEKVARNKKEEK
+1644 QLDREKVAKTKKEEK
-1659 RKSRY
+1659 RKSQY
-1664 IENRIRTLENKL
+1664 IEKRIRALEAKL
-1676 EKQAIGKKYDE
+1676 EKQAVGKTYDE

-1731 KMYCA
+1731 KMFCA
-1736 TQYIHNNKGFKL
+1736 TQYIHNNQGFKL

-1801 SGINYALVTRLSS
+1801 SGINYALVSRLSS

-1822 NIYKQNADIVST
+1822 SIYKQNADIIST

-1848 KNGGAI
+1848 KNGSAI
-1854 NVIAPR
+1854 NIIAPR

-1873 FGNYNK
+1873 FGNYNE

-1885 MNHIQD
+1885 MNHLQD
-1891 DPQRNNIL
+1891 DPKRNNML

-1914 IDPLTNDYQQSK
+1914 IDPLANDYEQSK
-1926 INQCIDKVM
+1926 INQCIDKVL
-1935 EHYNDSRY
+1935 EHYNDGRY
-1943 ERNTQLI
+1943 EKNTQLI

-1958 LKSQKIDILKNESTE
+1958 LKSQKIDVSKNESQE

-1982 KGLEYFTEYDN
+1982 RGLEYFTEYDN

-2005 AKDDEGKFLYNEY
+2005 AKDDEGKFLYDEY

-2033 VYTIEELINQT
+2033 VYEIEELINQT

-2053 LKKLVKKGIPQNEI
+2053 LKKLVAKGIPQKEI

-2075 DKEKDNLFQKVNAGI
+2075 DKEKESLFQKVNAGI
-2090 VRILIGSTAKLGTGT
+2090 VRILIGSTSKLGTGT

-2114 HELDCPWKPSELTQR
+2114 HELDCPWKPSELAQR
-2129 AGRGIRQGNVFFTL
+2129 AGRGIRQGNIFFAR

-2148 EIAHYRY
+2148 EIGHYRY

-2179 KKAEVL
+2179 KKAETL
-2185 EQTRVFSAIDEE
+2185 EQSRVFSAIDEE

-2215 EKYKIENLLKNEEE
+2215 EKYKIENLLKSEEE

-2278 EVLGIKTTK
+2278 EVLGIKTTR

-2394 FKISSILTKLKNT
+2394 FKLSSILTKLKNT
-2407 FDKVSSLLEKKTEEL
+2407 FDKISSLIGK
-2422 KKCEDILGVKSRFLA
+2422 
-2437 NHTIENYDRK
+2437 ENR
-2447 PLIAMLKQD
+2447 
-2456 LLNINDI
+2456 
-2463 FRIRQEKRKEGIKI
+2463 GIK
-2477 DMDSKEIAHLI
+2477 K
-2488 PQYPKHLDEKGKLQI
+2488 
-2503 NCITK
+2503 
-2508 NCENE
+2508 
-2513 SSLSAES
+2513 
-2520 LPKESKTDLAK
+2520 
-2531 ETREP
+2531 
-2536 ENDHLE
+2536 
-2542 QPTLQ
+2542 
-2547 KEAQDI
+2547 
-2553 STKED
+2553 
-2558 LQEKSKDLES
+2558 
-2568 KNENLAKNSQDKNP
+2568 
-2582 NTQEITK
+2582 
-2589 TKIEI
+2589 
-2594 KDFTIQDNL
+2594 
-2603 TNRMKILEQNMINIQ
+2603 
-2618 RKQHSKRVIGER
+2618 V

>member
-10 STNASNIGIVQNITQ
+10 STNASNIGIIQNITQ
-25 DNPTFFHALD
+25 DNPIFFQALD
-35 LYINNKDNIAF
+35 LYINDKNNIAF
-46 KSYVFSLMPT
+46 KSYVLSLMQT
-56 NEYFIEFGEKPDF
+56 NEYFTEFGEKPDF

-75 NQVKAVFTY
+75 NQVEAIFTY

-132 TNQESLRANGERGGF
+132 TNQESSRANVAGSKGGF
-147 LSKGNSENREN
+147 QSERHFESGKNNR
-158 DRTTQSDNGQG
+158 TAQSDNGQG

-212 STSGIERTLFERG
+212 STSRIERTLFERG

-237 ERELWNGGE
+237 ERELWNGGK
-246 QGSTSTNTKSSDSI
+246 QGSISANTESSDSI
-260 SKKSNQESK
+260 SEKSNQESK

-276 SQSNDLNERR
+276 SQSNNFNERR
-286 IAFRERIRTI
+286 IAFRERIRAI
-296 LESKQVRISTREL
+296 LESKKVRISTKQL
-309 LSKFKIQ
+309 LSKIKDQ
-316 SNTFQEQDSGI
+316 SNTLQEQDSGI
-327 REDENRNNRESQ
+327 REDKNRDNRESQ
-339 EGEFGGDDRGG
+339 EGEFGRDDRGS
-350 EKLESSGDSK
+350 EKLESSGD
-360 SKQEQSNGEFREA
+360 NNRGFRET
-373 IAANNG
+373 IGANNG
-379 LFESGI
+379 LFESRI
-385 FTPKQESLSPA
+385 SVSKKESPSPA
-396 GFSKISDII
+396 GFSEISDII
-405 PSSTGNKQGD
+405 PSSARDKQGN
-415 SSVSEQLSDISDK
+415 SSVLEQLSNTNDTK
-428 ESENNGLDSATSDTE
+428 SENNRLDSATSDTE

-452 QEYVSQEEHSRDV
+452 QANISQEELSGNII
-465 VREYNMES
+465 REYNMES

-484 LIDENTQGTQEQ
+484 LIEDNTQGTQEQ
-496 QGIATDKHRILSETN
+496 QGIATDEHRSLFETN

-519 ETGSDKLEIRELQ
+519 ETRSNKLE
-532 EKEQSESINITESQP
+532 
-547 NNLVESLIYT
+547 
-557 DDENPEKT
+557 DENPKNI

-576 LLKQLKGEEYK
+576 LLKQLEGEEYK

-599 IEANLNTLTLVKK
+599 IEANFNALTLVRE

-624 FTDFTE
+624 FYDNTD

-636 QLEIIENNYFSAD
+636 QLEIIKNNYFSDD
-649 IPMTKD
+649 IPMTKS
-655 EQTILAKYTGFGGL
+655 EQETLAKYTGFGGL
-669 NDFFFDET
+669 SDFFFDET

-684 LKGLIGEDLYKK
+684 LKGLIGEDLYKE

-719 KTLGILSNE
+719 ETLGILRNE

-743 TRAPANF
+743 TKAPANF

-768 HPQTKIYNKSF
+768 HPQTKIHNKSF

-807 LIHNYFVQKSQN
+807 LIHNYFVSKSQN

-837 SKTNTHRLALL
+837 SKTNTHRLTLM
-848 QDNIFLNATRLPNSS
+848 QDNVFLSATRLPNSS
-863 FKQTHTEVLS
+863 FKQTHTDVLS

-884 EAFLSKKNDSIS
+884 EAFLSNKNDFIS
-896 EKLKQ
+896 ESLKQ
-901 HIQSTESKF
+901 YIQRVESKF
-910 LNSLEIPIIINQ
+910 LNSLEIPKIINQ
-922 EEKTLKINSLFFDS
+922 EEKILKINSLFVQQ
-936 DEYNGDINDKPFLN
+936 NGEVFV
-950 IFSNAKNTSIGLNQ
+950 NTFGETKLGTNQ
-964 FGEATIKIN
+964 FGEATLKVTQ
-973 KTENINNLQEF
+973 KEDTNLKGY
-984 LSYALEWKI
+984 LKDTLRWII
-993 LQRNN
+993 LQRNDN
-998 GKGIY
+998 KGIY
-1003 NLTPAIKGDNLFI
+1003 NLTPAIKGDNIFI
-1016 GDLPFNVKD
+1016 DELPFNLKD
-1025 FSYFSKLKNGSLFF
+1025 YSYFLQLKTGSLFF
-1039 FDGVFYTKESDTSCR
+1039 FDNVFYTKESNTSCR
-1054 EAYFC
+1054 EAYFR
-1059 DEIDKENKYLIDKER
+1059 DEIDKESKYLIDSDR
-1074 ILEEKRGKLLFKNP
+1074 ILEEKRGKIIFKNP

-1107 NYNLHLEKILPN
+1107 NYNLRLEKVLPN
-1119 NKESNTII
+1119 NEESNQTI
-1127 LAQKDRLRALRK
+1127 LAQKERLRALRK

-1156 SRKENNIITKHTLK
+1156 SRKENNIITRHTLK

-1181 KIFATENVVKIS
+1181 KIFATENVVKIP
-1193 KKNKFETIYQ
+1193 KKDKFETIYQ

-1214 PLEKIEAK
+1214 PLEKTEAK

-1230 TFNDT
+1230 TFNET
-1235 GKIDLKTLQ
+1235 GRIDLKALQ
-1244 SYLPNIPIDEILKEL
+1244 SYLPNIPINEILKEL
-1259 IAKEL
+1259 IDKEL
-1264 IFPNFNKPTEFCL
+1264 IFPHFEQPTEFCL
-1277 KDKFLD
+1277 KDKFLE
-1283 GDIKGKAKYMEYLI
+1283 GDIKGKAKFLERLI
-1297 AHSAESQDNQND
+1297 ADNAGQSDTES
-1309 TGLKEVWNLFDKE
+1309 KEVWNLFDKE
-1322 RLLNLLREN
+1322 RLFNLLKQN

-1377 YSYYTIESFKKSDGL
+1377 YSYYTIENFKKTNGL
-1392 EIGSND
+1392 EIQDND
-1398 LNDLGE
+1398 LNDLGQ

-1410 LDDKMFFSLRE
+1410 LDDKMFFSLSE

-1435 HIEKTADDRTIRVV
+1435 HIEKTADDRNIKVV

-1460 ASRIKDLFAEFLFKK
+1460 ASRIRDLFAEFLFKK
-1475 QAYREV
+1475 QEYREV
-1481 IERIYNDTINIFS
+1481 IEKIYNNTINVFS

-1503 LETPLLNKDINL
+1503 LETPLLNQDITL

-1522 IFKGIMNNSLL
+1522 VFKGIMSNSLL

-1544 AGIALV
+1544 AGIAIV
-1550 MEQIRMHCIKK
+1550 MEQIRMNCIKK
-1561 ALVLVPNHLSTAWGA
+1561 ALVLVPNHLSTSWGA

-1614 VMKHSTFENLNVME
+1614 IMKHSTFENLNVME
-1628 SFQREILSNEI
+1628 SFQREILSNQIE
-1639 DNLRT
+1639 NLRL
-1644 QLEIEKVARNKKEEK
+1644 QLDREKVAKTKKEEK
-1659 RKSRY
+1659 RKSQY
-1664 IENRIRTLENKL
+1664 IEKRIRALEAKL
-1676 EKQAIGKKYDE
+1676 EKQAVGKTYDE

-1731 KMYCA
+1731 KMFCA
-1736 TQYIHNNKGFKL
+1736 TQYIHNNQGFKL

-1762 FYTMQRYLQPEVLEK
+1762 FYTMQRYLQPQVLEK
-1777 LHLERFDDWQRAFT
+1777 MHLENFDDWQKAFT

-1801 SGINYALVTRLSS
+1801 SGINYALVSRLSS

-1822 NIYKQNADIVST
+1822 SIYKQNADIIST

-1848 KNGGAI
+1848 KNGSAI
-1854 NVIAPR
+1854 NIIAPR

-1873 FGNYNK
+1873 FGNYNE

-1885 MNHIQD
+1885 MNHLQD
-1891 DPQRNNIL
+1891 DPKRNNML

-1914 IDPLTNDYQQSK
+1914 IDPLANDYEQSK
-1926 INQCIDKVM
+1926 INQCIDKVL
-1935 EHYNDSRY
+1935 EHYNDGRY
-1943 ERNTQLI
+1943 EKNTQLI

-1958 LKSQKIDILKNESTE
+1958 LKSQKIDVSKNESQE

-1982 KGLEYFTEYDN
+1982 RGLEYFTEYDN

-2005 AKDDEGKFLYNEY
+2005 AKDDEGKFLYDEY

-2033 VYTIEELINQT
+2033 VYEIEELINQT

-2053 LKKLVKKGIPQNEI
+2053 LKKLVAKGIPQKEI

-2075 DKEKDNLFQKVNAGI
+2075 DKEKESLFQKVKAGI
-2090 VRILIGSTAKLGTGT
+2090 VRVLIGSTSKLGTGT

-2114 HELDCPWKPSELTQR
+2114 HELDCPWKPSELAQR
-2129 AGRGIRQGNVFFTL
+2129 AGRGIRQGNIFFAR

-2148 EIAHYRY
+2148 EIGHYRY

-2179 KKAEVL
+2179 KKAETL

-2215 EKYKIENLLKNEEE
+2215 EKYKIENLLKSEEE

-2241 EKTIKQETPK
+2241 EKAIKQETPK

-2266 NNKSFLKENYEV
+2266 NNKNFLKENYEV
-2278 EVLGIKTTK
+2278 EVLGIKTTRK
-2287 KQKEMQSEKDFNAIS
+2287 LKAMQSEKDFNAIS

-2324 KERILKDNGRKN
+2324 KERIRESNGRKN
-2336 NVGEIEFLSA
+2336 NAGEIEFLSV
-2346 NDIKLNF
+2346 NEIKLNF
-2353 LISVSGDDIYFKGV
+2353 LVSVSGDDIHFKGV
-2367 IITKNNKRFYPKN
+2367 IITKDNHRFYPKN
-2380 LHLESHR
+2380 LNLESHR
-2387 NLLVTDP
+2387 SLLVTDP
-2394 FKISSILTKLKNT
+2394 FKVSSILTKLKNT
-2407 FDKVSSLLEKKTEEL
+2407 FDKVSSLLENKVEEL
-2422 KKCEDILGVKSRFLA
+2422 KKYENIIEAKNRYLE
-2437 NHTIENYDRK
+2437 NNTIDNYDRK

-2456 LLNINDI
+2456 LLNMNDI

-2477 DMDSKEIAHLI
+2477 EMDSQEIADLI
-2488 PQYPKHLDEKGKLQI
+2488 PQYPKYLDEKGKLQVNAI
-2503 NCITK
+2503 AERK
-2508 NCENE
+2508 DE
-2513 SSLSAES
+2513 SPLPVES
-2520 LPKESKTDLAK
+2520 LPKESKESKTDLEK
-2531 ETREP
+2531 EITEP
-2536 ENDHLE
+2536 KNTHLE
-2542 QPTLQ
+2542 QTAPQQEIQNMPT
-2547 KEAQDI
+2547 K
-2553 STKED
+2553 KED
-2558 LQEKSKDLES
+2558 LQEKRKDLES
-2568 KNENLAKNSQDKNP
+2568 KDENVAKISQNESIDIQEIAKN
-2582 NTQEITK
+2582 
-2589 TKIEI
+2589 KIEI
-2594 KDFTIQDNL
+2594 KDFKDKDNIN
-2603 TNRMKILEQNMINIQ
+2603 NRMRILEQNMTSIQ
-2618 RKQHSKRVIGER
+2618 KKQHSKRMMGER

>member
-10 STNASNIGIVQNITQ
+10 STNASNIGIIQNINQ
-25 DNPTFFHALD
+25 NNPTFFHALD

-75 NQVKAVFTY
+75 NQVKVIFTY
-84 FEDIQRISFAIKQSN
+84 FEDIQRISFAIKQN
-99 VFLNYDLKDF
+99 NIFLNYDLKEF
-109 LKTKSFESLQSL
+109 LKTKPFESLQSL
-121 FQEKVNANIDT
+121 FEEKVNAN
-132 TNQESLRANGERGGF
+132 TNEKNQRISQENVAESRGGF
-147 LSKGNSENREN
+147 QSERHFESRKNN
-158 DRTTQSDNGQG
+158 KTAQSDNGQG
-169 ISNFNKDPRESILF
+169 IANPNREPRESILF
-183 GERGGSKGD
+183 GERGGGKGD

-201 GISSETMGISQ
+201 RISSETMGISQ
-212 STSGIERTLFERG
+212 STSRIERTLFERG
-225 ESERLQA
+225 ESERLQV

-246 QGSTSTNTKSSDSI
+246 QGRDSSLSANTESSDSI
-260 SKKSNQESK
+260 FKKSNQESK
-269 QHLSLST
+269 QYLSFST
-276 SQSNDLNERR
+276 SKPNNLDERR
-286 IAFRERIRTI
+286 ITFRERIRAI
-296 LESKQVRISTREL
+296 LESKQVRISTKQL

-316 SNTFQEQDSGI
+316 SNTFQEQDGGT
-327 REDENRNNRESQ
+327 REDEDRDNRESQ
-339 EGEFGGDDRGG
+339 EREFGRDDRGS
-350 EKLESSGDSK
+350 EKFEFSGDSK
-360 SKQEQSNGEFREA
+360 SKRELEQSNGQFRET
-373 IAANNG
+373 IRANNG
-379 LFESGI
+379 LFKGGI
-385 FTPKQESLSPA
+385 SASKQESSSSA
-396 GFSKISDII
+396 GFSEIGDIVA
-405 PSSTGNKQGD
+405 SSTGNKQRD
-415 SSVSEQLSDISDK
+415 SSISEQLSNINNK
-428 ESENNGLDSATSDTE
+428 KSENNRLDSAPSDTE
-443 TQGEQSAPN
+443 IQGEQSTPN
-452 QEYVSQEEHSRDV
+452 QADVSQEEHSRDV
-465 VREYNMES
+465 VREYNVES
-473 QNGSEESGGDR
+473 QNGGEESGGDR
-484 LIDENTQGTQEQ
+484 LTTHDTQGTQDEQ
-496 QGIATDKHRILSETN
+496 RITTDKHRSLLEAN
-511 PDISTRAD
+511 ADISTRAD
-519 ETGSDKLEIRELQ
+519 EIGGDKLEIQELQ
-532 EKEQSESINITESQP
+532 DEEQSESINITESQP
-547 NNLVESLIYT
+547 NNLVELIYT
-557 DDENPEKT
+557 NDDEKPEKT

-576 LLKQLKGEEYK
+576 LLKKLKGEEYK

-599 IEANLNTLTLVKK
+599 IEANLNALTLVKK
-612 IFERKKKIDNIR
+612 VFERKKKIDNIR
-624 FTDFTE
+624 FYDCTE
-630 EKLNAM
+630 EEFNAM
-636 QLEIIENNYFSAD
+636 QLEIIEKNYFSDD
-649 IPMTKD
+649 IPMTKS
-655 EQTILAKYTGFGGL
+655 EQETLAKYTGFGGL
-669 NDFFFDET
+669 SDFFFDEL
-677 FSNKREE
+677 FQDKSEA
-684 LKGLIGEDLYKK
+684 LKALVGENLYKG

-707 PSEIIESMYLGL
+707 PNEIIETIYSGL
-719 KTLGILSNE
+719 NTLGVPSNE
-728 KVIALEPSCG
+728 KVVALEPSCG

-743 TRAPANF
+743 TKAPANF

-793 NPPYENIKA
+793 NPPYENAKA
-802 ENSKE
+802 EDSKE
-807 LIHNYFVQKSQN
+807 LIHNYFVGKSQN
-819 LLKDGGISSFV
+819 LLKDGGISGFV

-837 SKTNTHRLALL
+837 SKTNTHRLKLT
-848 QDNIFLNATRLPNSS
+848 QNNVFLSAIRLPNSS

-873 DIIFLRRTKDK
+873 DIVFLRKTKDK
-884 EAFLSKKNDSIS
+884 EYFLSKKNTSI
-896 EKLKQ
+896 
-901 HIQSTESKF
+901 TESLKNYIEF
-910 LNSLEIPIIINQ
+910 IESKLLNSLEIPVSING
-922 EEKTLKINSLFFDS
+922 EEKILKINGFFTKE
-936 DEYNGDINDKPFLN
+936 EYDKSVFIN
-950 IFSNAKNTSIGLNQ
+950 IFGETSIELNQ
-964 FGEATIKIN
+964 FGEATLKIT
-973 KTENINNLQEF
+973 KTGNSNLKEYLKDVLQWDIF
-984 LSYALEWKI
+984 
-993 LQRNN
+993 QRNN
-998 GKGIY
+998 SGIY

-1016 GDLPFNVKD
+1016 NDLPFNLKE
-1025 FSYFSKLKNGSLFF
+1025 FSYFSKLKIGNLFL
-1039 FDGVFYTKESDTSCR
+1039 FDNIFYTKESDMTCK
-1054 EAYFC
+1054 EVYFC
-1059 DEIDKENKYLIDKER
+1059 DEIDKENKYLIDNDR
-1074 ILEEKRGKLLFKNP
+1074 ILEEKRGKILFKNP
-1088 IRKEEEV
+1088 IRQEEEI

-1107 NYNLHLEKILPN
+1107 NHNLHLEKILPN
-1119 NKESNTII
+1119 NEEANTKI
-1127 LAQKDRLRALRK
+1127 LAQKERLRALRK

-1145 NAQGFNQRLQK
+1145 NAQGFNQKLQK
-1156 SRKENNIITKHTLK
+1156 SRKENNIIIKHTLK
-1170 RMIELEKLESF
+1170 RLIELEKLESF
-1181 KIFATENVVKIS
+1181 KIFATENVVKIP

-1214 PLEKIEAK
+1214 PLEKTEAK

-1244 SYLPNIPIDEILKEL
+1244 SYLPNIPIDDILKEL
-1259 IAKEL
+1259 IENGF
-1264 IFPNFNKPTEFCL
+1264 IFPNFERPTEFCL
-1277 KDKFLD
+1277 KDKFLE
-1283 GDIKGKAKYMEYLI
+1283 GDIKGKAKHIEHLI
-1297 AHSAESQDNQND
+1297 AKNAESQND
-1309 TGLKEVWNLFDKE
+1309 TEPKEVWSFFDKE
-1322 RLLNLLREN
+1322 KLLNILKEN

-1351 LAIYKDFIRESFFNN
+1351 LRIYKDFIRESFFNN
-1366 PDEIV
+1366 PDEII

-1377 YSYYTIESFKKSDGL
+1377 YSYYTIESFKKTNGL
-1392 EIGSND
+1392 EVRSND

-1410 LDDKMFFSLRE
+1410 LDNKLFFSLRG

-1449 EQAPTSKALRN
+1449 EQAPTGKAIRSAN
-1460 ASRIKDLFAEFLFKK
+1460 RIRDLFIEFLFKK
-1475 QAYREV
+1475 QTYREV
-1481 IERIYNDTINIFS
+1481 IEKIYNDTINIFS

-1503 LETPLLNKDINL
+1503 LETPLLNRNINL

-1522 IFKGIMNNSLL
+1522 IFKGIMNTSLL

-1544 AGIALV
+1544 AGVALV
-1550 MEQIRMHCIKK
+1550 MEQIRMNCIKK

-1576 EFIRAYPSAKILV
+1576 EFIRAYPNAKILV

-1639 DNLRT
+1639 ENLRT

-1762 FYTMQRYLQPEVLEK
+1762 FYTMQRYLQPEILKK

-1801 SGINYALVTRLSS
+1801 SGINYALVTRLSN

-1822 NIYKQNADIVST
+1822 SIYKQNVDIVST

-1935 EHYNDSRY
+1935 EHYNDNRY

-1958 LKSQKIDILKNESTE
+1958 LKSQKINVLENESTE

-2025 HREKIVEK
+2025 HKNKIVEK
-2033 VYTIEELINQT
+2033 VYAIEELINQT

-2075 DKEKDNLFQKVNAGI
+2075 DKEKENLFQKVNAGI

-2129 AGRGIRQGNVFFTL
+2129 AGRGIRQGNVFFAL

-2229 YKRYYEISIINA
+2229 HKRYYEINIINA

-2251 AQELKGEVEALREMF
+2251 AQELKEEVEALREMF

-2278 EVLGIKTTK
+2278 EVLGIKTTR

-2302 EKIQSKIIQM
+2302 EKIQSKIVKM
-2312 LRQPDEFFTLES
+2312 LRQPNEFFTLES
-2324 KERILKDNGRKN
+2324 KERILKDNGRKKN
-2336 NVGEIEFLSA
+2336 IGEIEFLSA

-2353 LISVSGDDIYFKGV
+2353 LTSVSSDDIYFKGV
-2367 IITKNNKRFYPKN
+2367 IITKDNKRFYPKN
-2380 LHLESHR
+2380 LHLESHK
-2387 NLLVTDP
+2387 NLLVIDS
-2394 FKISSILTKLKNT
+2394 FKLSSILTKLKNT

-2422 KKCEDILGVKSRFLA
+2422 RKCEDIIGAKSRFLA
-2437 NHTIENYDRK
+2437 NNTIENYDRK

-2456 LLNINDI
+2456 LLNMNDI

-2488 PQYPKHLDEKGKLQI
+2488 PQYSKHLDEKGKLRV
-2503 NCITK
+2503 NCITR
-2508 NCENE
+2508 NYENE
-2513 SSLSAES
+2513 SSLPAES
-2520 LPKESKTDLAK
+2520 LQNKSKENSGEK
-2531 ETREP
+2531 EIKELK
-2536 ENDHLE
+2536 DIHLE
-2542 QPTLQ
+2542 QSILQ
-2547 KEAQDI
+2547 KETQNAHI
-2553 STKED
+2553 EES

-2582 NTQEITK
+2582 NAQEIAK

-2594 KDFTIQDNL
+2594 KNFTIQDNL
-2603 TNRMKILEQNMINIQ
+2603 VNRMKILEQNMVNIQ
-2618 RKQHSKRVIGER
+2618 KKQHSKRMIGER

>member
-1 MKTLLILSN
+1 MKTLLIISN
-10 STNASNIGIVQNITQ
+10 KANNIGIIQDINQ

-35 LYINNKDNIAF
+35 SHTKDKTAF
-46 KSYVFSLMPT
+46 KSYIFSLMPT

-69 NNIIND
+69 QDIINE
-75 NQVKAVFTY
+75 NQIKAVFTY
-84 FEDIQRISFAIKQSN
+84 FEDIQRISFALKQN
-99 VFLNYDLKDF
+99 ILFKNYDLEDF
-109 LKTKSFESLQSL
+109 LKTNSFESLQSI
-121 FQEKVNANIDT
+121 FQEEVNGNLNK
-132 TNQESLRANGERGGF
+132 TNQGSLQTNGERGG
-147 LSKGNSENREN
+147 LSKRDSENRKSN
-158 DRTTQSDNGQG
+158 RATQSDNEQG
-169 ISNFNKDPRESILF
+169 IANSYTNPRESILF
-183 GERGGSKGD
+183 GEGGGSKGNNPND
-192 NPIQNNNGQ
+192 NKQ
-201 GISSETMGISQ
+201 GIPNEAFGIPQ
-212 STSGIERTLFERG
+212 STNETKHTLLERG
-225 ESERLQA
+225 ESTKLQNGE
-232 KNEQR
+232 KQR
-237 ERELWNGGE
+237 ERELWNGGR
-246 QGSTSTNTKSSDSI
+246 QGENPSLSTNAESNHSI
-260 SKKSNQESK
+260 SNKNTQESQ
-269 QHLSLST
+269 QHLSLPPNQPNSF
-276 SQSNDLNERR
+276 DERK
-286 IAFRERIRTI
+286 IAFRERIRAI
-296 LESKQVRISTREL
+296 LESKRIKVSTKQL
-309 LSKFKIQ
+309 LSQFKIQ
-316 SNTFQEQDSGI
+316 SNATKEQDSGI
-327 REDENRNNRESQ
+327 REDENRDNGESQ
-339 EGEFGGDDRGG
+339 SGESPRDDRGT
-350 EKLESSGDSK
+350 KESELSGDSK
-360 SKQEQSNGEFREA
+360 LESEHRETTRA
-373 IAANNG
+373 DNG

-385 FTPKQESLSPA
+385 LTPEQESTSPT
-396 GFSKISDII
+396 GFPKVSDII
-405 PSSTGNKQGD
+405 PTSTGDKQGD
-415 SSVSEQLSDISDK
+415 SSVLEQLSNASNK
-428 ESENNGLDSATSDTE
+428 ESENNGLDSAPSNTE
-443 TQGEQSAPN
+443 IQGEQSTPN
-452 QEYVSQEEHSRDV
+452 QADILQEEHSGDV
-465 VREYNMES
+465 IGEHNMES
-473 QNGSEESGGDR
+473 QDGSEESRGDR
-484 LIDENTQGTQEQ
+484 LTDDNTKRTQEQ
-496 QGIATDKHRILSETN
+496 QGIATDEHRSLFETN
-511 PDISTRAD
+511 PDILTRAD
-519 ETGSDKLEIRELQ
+519 ETGNDKLETQ
-532 EKEQSESINITESQP
+532 EAQKKQSELIEVTESQP
-547 NNLVESLIYT
+547 SNLVESLIY
-557 DDENPEKT
+557 DDENLENI
-565 EPIFETFNDFN
+565 EPVFETFNDFN
-576 LLKQLKGEEYK
+576 LLKKLKGEEYK

-599 IEANLNTLTLVKK
+599 IEANFKALVLVKE
-612 IFERKKKIDNIR
+612 IFQRKKRIDDARYHFNP
-624 FTDFTE
+624 TE
-630 EKLNAM
+630 ENINAM
-636 QLEIIENNYFSAD
+636 QLEIIEKDYFSDD
-649 IPMTKD
+649 IPMTKA
-655 EQTILAKYTGFGGL
+655 EQEILAKYTGFGGL
-669 NDFFFDET
+669 SDFFFDEAL
-677 FSNKREE
+677 SGRREE
-684 LKGLIGEDLYKK
+684 LKELIGENLYKE

-719 KTLGILSNE
+719 KTLGVLSNE
-728 KVIALEPSCG
+728 KVVALEPSCG

-743 TRAPANF
+743 TKAPANF

-768 HPQTKIYNKSF
+768 HPQTKIHNKSF

-807 LIHNYFVQKSQN
+807 LIHNYFVSKSQN

-837 SKTNTHRLALL
+837 SKTNTHRLTLM
-848 QDNIFLNATRLPNSS
+848 QDNVFLSATRLPNSS
-863 FKQTHTEVLS
+863 FKQTHTDVLS

-884 EAFLSKKNDSIS
+884 EAYLSTKNDSIS
-896 EKLKQ
+896 ESLKQ
-901 HIQSTESKF
+901 YIQRVESKF
-910 LNSLEIPIIINQ
+910 LNSLEIPKIINQ
-922 EEKTLKINSLFFDS
+922 EEKILKINSLFVQQ
-936 DEYNGDINDKPFLN
+936 NGEVFV
-950 IFSNAKNTSIGLNQ
+950 NTFGETKLGTNQ
-964 FGEATIKIN
+964 FGEATLKVAQ
-973 KTENINNLQEF
+973 KEDTNLKGYLKDTLQ
-984 LSYALEWKI
+984 WII
-993 LQRNN
+993 LQRNDN
-998 GKGIY
+998 KGIY
-1003 NLTPAIKGDNLFI
+1003 NLTPAIKGDNIFI
-1016 GDLPFNVKD
+1016 DELPFNLKD
-1025 FSYFSKLKNGSLFF
+1025 YSYFLQLKTGSLFF
-1039 FDGVFYTKESDTSCR
+1039 FDNVFYTKESNTSCR
-1054 EAYFC
+1054 EAYFR
-1059 DEIDKENKYLIDKER
+1059 DEIDKESKYLIDSDR
-1074 ILEEKRGKLLFKNP
+1074 ILEEKRGKIIFKNP

-1107 NYNLHLEKILPN
+1107 NYNLRLEKVLPN
-1119 NKESNTII
+1119 NEESNQTI

-1145 NAQGFNQRLQK
+1145 NAQGFNQKLQK

-1181 KIFATENVVKIS
+1181 KIFATENVVKIP

-1244 SYLPNIPIDEILKEL
+1244 SYLPNMPIDEILKEL
-1259 IAKEL
+1259 VAKEL
-1264 IFPNFNKPTEFCL
+1264 IFPDFNKPTEFCL
-1277 KDKFLD
+1277 KDKFLE
-1283 GDIKGKAKYMEYLI
+1283 GDIKGKAKYIEHLI
-1297 AHSAESQDNQND
+1297 ANNAESQNN
-1309 TGLKEVWNLFDKE
+1309 TGPKEVWSFFDKE
-1322 RLLNLLREN
+1322 RLLNLLKEN
-1331 FPKDIAYNDIEINF
+1331 FPKNISYNDIEINF

-1366 PDEIV
+1366 PDEII

-1377 YSYYTIESFKKSDGL
+1377 YSYYTIESFKKTDGL

-1410 LDDKMFFSLRE
+1410 LDNKMFFSLRE

-1481 IERIYNDTINIFS
+1481 IEKIYNDTINIFS

-1522 IFKGIMNNSLL
+1522 IFKGIMNNSLI

-1639 DNLRT
+1639 ENLRT
-1644 QLEIEKVARNKKEEK
+1644 QLEIEKVTRNKKEEK

-1664 IENRIRTLENKL
+1664 IENRIRTLEAKL

-1736 TQYIHNNKGFKL
+1736 TQYIHNNRGFKL

-1762 FYTMQRYLQPEVLEK
+1762 FYTMQRYLQPEVLKK

-1801 SGINYALVTRLSS
+1801 SGVNYALVTRLSN

-1822 NIYKQNADIVST
+1822 NIYKQNADIIST

-1848 KNGGAI
+1848 KNGSAI
-1854 NVIAPR
+1854 NIIAPR

-1873 FGNYNK
+1873 FGNYNE

-1885 MNHIQD
+1885 MNHLQD
-1891 DPQRNNIL
+1891 DPKRNNML

-1914 IDPLTNDYQQSK
+1914 IDPLANDYEQSK
-1926 INQCIDKVM
+1926 INQCIDKVL
-1935 EHYNDSRY
+1935 EHYNDGRY
-1943 ERNTQLI
+1943 EKNTQLI

-1958 LKSQKIDILKNESTE
+1958 LKSQKIDVSKNESQE

-1982 KGLEYFTEYDN
+1982 RGLEYFTEYDN

-2005 AKDDEGKFLYNEY
+2005 AKDDEGKFLYDEY

-2033 VYTIEELINQT
+2033 VYEIEELINQT

-2053 LKKLVKKGIPQNEI
+2053 LKKLVAKGIPQKEI

-2075 DKEKDNLFQKVNAGI
+2075 DKEKESLFQKVKAGI
-2090 VRILIGSTAKLGTGT
+2090 VRVLIGSTSKLGTGT

-2114 HELDCPWKPSELTQR
+2114 HELDCPWKPSELAQR
-2129 AGRGIRQGNVFFTL
+2129 AGRGIRQGNIFFAR

-2148 EIAHYRY
+2148 EIGHYRY

-2179 KKAEVL
+2179 KKAETL

-2215 EKYKIENLLKNEEE
+2215 EKYKIENLLKSEEE

-2241 EKTIKQETPK
+2241 EKAIKQETPK

-2266 NNKSFLKENYEV
+2266 NNKNFLKENYEV
-2278 EVLGIKTTK
+2278 EVLGIKTTRK
-2287 KQKEMQSEKDFNAIS
+2287 LKAMQSEKDFNAIS

-2324 KERILKDNGRKN
+2324 KERIRESNGRKN
-2336 NVGEIEFLSA
+2336 NAGEIEFLSA
-2346 NDIKLNF
+2346 NEIKLNF
-2353 LISVSGDDIYFKGV
+2353 LVSVSGDDIHFKGV
-2367 IITKNNKRFYPKN
+2367 IITKDNHRFYPKN
-2380 LHLESHR
+2380 LNLESHR
-2387 NLLVTDP
+2387 SLLVTDP
-2394 FKISSILTKLKNT
+2394 FKVSSILTKLKNT
-2407 FDKVSSLLEKKTEEL
+2407 FDKVSSLLENKVEEL
-2422 KKCEDILGVKSRFLA
+2422 KKYENIIEAKNRYLE
-2437 NHTIENYDRK
+2437 NNTIDNYDRK

-2456 LLNINDI
+2456 LLNMNDI

-2477 DMDSKEIAHLI
+2477 EMDSQEIADLI
-2488 PQYPKHLDEKGKLQI
+2488 PQYPKYLDEKGKLQVNAI
-2503 NCITK
+2503 AERK
-2508 NCENE
+2508 DE
-2513 SSLSAES
+2513 SPLPVES
-2520 LPKESKTDLAK
+2520 LPKESKESKTDLEK
-2531 ETREP
+2531 EITEP
-2536 ENDHLE
+2536 KNTHLE
-2542 QPTLQ
+2542 QSMPQQETQEPT
-2547 KEAQDI
+2547 K
-2553 STKED
+2553 KED
-2558 LQEKSKDLES
+2558 LQKKHKDLES
-2568 KNENLAKNSQDKNP
+2568 KDENVAKISQNESIDIQEIAKN
-2582 NTQEITK
+2582 
-2589 TKIEI
+2589 KIEI
-2594 KDFTIQDNL
+2594 KDFKNKDNIN
-2603 TNRMKILEQNMINIQ
+2603 NRMRILEQNMTSIQ
-2618 RKQHSKRVIGER
+2618 KKQHSKRMMGER

>member
-10 STNASNIGIVQNITQ
+10 STNASNIGIIQNITQ
-25 DNPTFFHALD
+25 DNPIFFQALD
-35 LYINNKDNIAF
+35 LYINDKNNIAF
-46 KSYVFSLMPT
+46 KSYVLSLMQT
-56 NEYFIEFGEKPDF
+56 NEYFTEFGEKPDF

-75 NQVKAVFTY
+75 NQVEAIFTY

-132 TNQESLRANGERGGF
+132 TNQESSRANVAGSKGGF
-147 LSKGNSENREN
+147 QSERHFESGKNNR
-158 DRTTQSDNGQG
+158 TAQSDNGQG

-212 STSGIERTLFERG
+212 STSRIERTLFERG

-237 ERELWNGGE
+237 ERELWNGGK
-246 QGSTSTNTKSSDSI
+246 QGSISANTESSDSI
-260 SKKSNQESK
+260 SEKSNQESK

-276 SQSNDLNERR
+276 SQSNNFNERR
-286 IAFRERIRTI
+286 IAFRERIRAI
-296 LESKQVRISTREL
+296 LESKKVRISTKQL
-309 LSKFKIQ
+309 LSKIKDQ
-316 SNTFQEQDSGI
+316 SNTLQEQDSGI
-327 REDENRNNRESQ
+327 REDKNRDNRESQ
-339 EGEFGGDDRGG
+339 EGEFGRDDRGS
-350 EKLESSGDSK
+350 EKLESSGD
-360 SKQEQSNGEFREA
+360 NNRGFRET
-373 IAANNG
+373 IGANNG
-379 LFESGI
+379 LFESRI
-385 FTPKQESLSPA
+385 SVSKKESPSPA
-396 GFSKISDII
+396 GFSEISDII
-405 PSSTGNKQGD
+405 PSSARDKQGN
-415 SSVSEQLSDISDK
+415 SSVLEQLSNTNDTK
-428 ESENNGLDSATSDTE
+428 SENNRLDSATSDTE

-452 QEYVSQEEHSRDV
+452 QANISQEELSGNII
-465 VREYNMES
+465 REYNMES

-484 LIDENTQGTQEQ
+484 LIEDNTQGTQEQ
-496 QGIATDKHRILSETN
+496 QGIATDEHRSLFETN

-519 ETGSDKLEIRELQ
+519 ETRSNKLE
-532 EKEQSESINITESQP
+532 
-547 NNLVESLIYT
+547 
-557 DDENPEKT
+557 DENPKNI

-576 LLKQLKGEEYK
+576 LLKQLEGEEYK

-599 IEANLNTLTLVKK
+599 IEANFNALTLVRE

-624 FTDFTE
+624 FYDNTD

-636 QLEIIENNYFSAD
+636 QLEIIKNNYFSDD
-649 IPMTKD
+649 IPMTKS
-655 EQTILAKYTGFGGL
+655 EQETLAKYTGFGGL
-669 NDFFFDET
+669 SDFFFDET

-684 LKGLIGEDLYKK
+684 LKGLIGEDLYKE

-719 KTLGILSNE
+719 ETLGILRNE

-743 TRAPANF
+743 TKAPANF

-768 HPQTKIYNKSF
+768 HPQTKIHNKSF

-807 LIHNYFVQKSQN
+807 LIHNYFVSKSQN

-837 SKTNTHRLALL
+837 SKTNTHRLTLM
-848 QDNIFLNATRLPNSS
+848 QDNVFLSATRLPNSS
-863 FKQTHTEVLS
+863 FKQTHTDVLS

-884 EAFLSKKNDSIS
+884 EAFLSNKNDFIS
-896 EKLKQ
+896 ESLKQ
-901 HIQSTESKF
+901 YIQRVESKF
-910 LNSLEIPIIINQ
+910 LNSLEIPKIINQ
-922 EEKTLKINSLFFDS
+922 EEKILKINSLFVQQ
-936 DEYNGDINDKPFLN
+936 NGEVFV
-950 IFSNAKNTSIGLNQ
+950 NTFGETKLGTNQ
-964 FGEATIKIN
+964 FGEATLKVTQ
-973 KTENINNLQEF
+973 KEDTNLKGY
-984 LSYALEWKI
+984 LKDTLRWII
-993 LQRNN
+993 LQRNDN
-998 GKGIY
+998 KGIY
-1003 NLTPAIKGDNLFI
+1003 NLTPAIKGDNIFI
-1016 GDLPFNVKD
+1016 DELPFNLKD
-1025 FSYFSKLKNGSLFF
+1025 YSYFLQLKTGSLFF
-1039 FDGVFYTKESDTSCR
+1039 FDNVFYTKESNTSCR
-1054 EAYFC
+1054 EAYFR
-1059 DEIDKENKYLIDKER
+1059 DEIDKESKYLIDSDR
-1074 ILEEKRGKLLFKNP
+1074 ILEEKRGKIIFKNP

-1107 NYNLHLEKILPN
+1107 NYNLRLEKVLPN
-1119 NKESNTII
+1119 NEESNQTI
-1127 LAQKDRLRALRK
+1127 LAQKERLRALRK

-1156 SRKENNIITKHTLK
+1156 SRKENNIITRHTLK

-1181 KIFATENVVKIS
+1181 KIFATENVVKIP
-1193 KKNKFETIYQ
+1193 KKDKFETIYQ

-1214 PLEKIEAK
+1214 PLEKTEAK

-1230 TFNDT
+1230 TFNET
-1235 GKIDLKTLQ
+1235 GRIDLKALQ
-1244 SYLPNIPIDEILKEL
+1244 SYLPNIPINEILKEL
-1259 IAKEL
+1259 IDKEL
-1264 IFPNFNKPTEFCL
+1264 IFPHFEQPTEFCL
-1277 KDKFLD
+1277 KDKFLE
-1283 GDIKGKAKYMEYLI
+1283 GDIKGKAKFLERLI
-1297 AHSAESQDNQND
+1297 ADNAGQSDTES
-1309 TGLKEVWNLFDKE
+1309 KEVWNLFDKE
-1322 RLLNLLREN
+1322 RLFNLLKQN

-1366 PDEIV
+1366 PDEII

-1377 YSYYTIESFKKSDGL
+1377 YSYYTIESFKKTDGL

-1410 LDDKMFFSLRE
+1410 LDNKMFFSLRE

-1481 IERIYNDTINIFS
+1481 IEKIYNDTINIFS

-1522 IFKGIMNNSLL
+1522 IFKGIMNNSLI

-1639 DNLRT
+1639 ENLRT
-1644 QLEIEKVARNKKEEK
+1644 QLEIEKVTRNKKEEK

-1736 TQYIHNNKGFKL
+1736 TQYIHNNRGFKL

-1762 FYTMQRYLQPEVLEK
+1762 FYTMQRYLQPEVLKK

-1801 SGINYALVTRLSS
+1801 SGVNYALVTRLSN

-1854 NVIAPR
+1854 NIIAPR

-1891 DPQRNNIL
+1891 DPQRNNVL

-1935 EHYNDSRY
+1935 EHYNDNRY

-1958 LKSQKIDILKNESTE
+1958 LKSQKIDISKNESAE

-2018 TDEFGKK
+2018 IDEFGKK
-2025 HREKIVEK
+2025 YREKIVEK

-2251 AQELKGEVEALREMF
+2251 AQKLKGEVEALREMF
-2266 NNKSFLKENYEV
+2266 NNKNFLKENYEV
-2278 EVLGIKTTK
+2278 EVLGIKTTR

-2380 LHLESHR
+2380 LYLESHR
-2387 NLLVTDP
+2387 SLLVTDP
-2394 FKISSILTKLKNT
+2394 FKLSSILTKLKNT

-2422 KKCEDILGVKSRFLA
+2422 KKCEDILGAKSRFLA
-2437 NHTIENYDRK
+2437 NNTIENYDRK

-2456 LLNINDI
+2456 LLNMNDI

-2488 PQYPKHLDEKGKLQI
+2488 PQYSKLLDEKGKLQI

-2536 ENDHLE
+2536 ENTHLE
-2542 QPTLQ
+2542 QQTLQ
-2547 KEAQDI
+2547 KETQNI
-2553 STKED
+2553 PIKED
-2558 LQEKSKDLES
+2558 LQEKHKDLES
-2568 KNENLAKNSQDKNP
+2568 KDENVAKISQNESIDIQEIAKN
-2582 NTQEITK
+2582 
-2589 TKIEI
+2589 KIEI
-2594 KDFTIQDNL
+2594 KDFKDKDNIN
-2603 TNRMKILEQNMINIQ
+2603 NRMRILEQNMTSIQ
-2618 RKQHSKRVIGER
+2618 KKQHSKRMMQER